1 MPDRI
6 YSIQYNG
13 RIYDVRA
20 PSTAMPSEL
29 FAYVRQQAGGSGPQG
44 PKEEEN
50 LLEKIPVVGGLLAGA
65 ADIPLNV
72 VSGLASTGKSFTDV
86 FGAENMASN
95 ALETVA
101 QYAESLTSA
110 QSREDEKTAAAIRK
124 EAEGKG
130 IWEEVKAAA
139 RSFAVNPLDTLANVT
154 GSALPF
160 AAAAASGAGIPVIGA
175 LGAASGVG
183 IVKGSISDAVYAR
196 AKEAG
201 VPDAEAKLMAEEAQA
216 YGGENLDQVALG
228 GALGA
233 VASATGF
240 DKVLGRAIAKSAI
253 EDVVEGVVEKEAT
266 RGLARRVAT
275 GAGAEALPEAGQA
288 GQERFAQNLAEQR
301 AGYETDLM
309 AGVAGQAAFEGLAG
323 GVLGG
328 IGGIPGQSTPGPIA
342 TDEEI
347 LSERQGFEADIEA
360 TGMPEAQDPAIRA
373 RAAEL
378 MQSLGVDPVGAVERA
393 IYQRDQQAATRQAEE
408 EDSDGLDVGRGESSV
423 PVSDTT
429 EAGGGLAGDTTESGT
444 GPVGVAGSP
453 AGRSNVQ
460 ETTSAEPL
468 DEAKRIL
475 ANKKIKLTE
484 RVDVARQLLNDT
496 ILSNKIVNDVDQKQY
511 DAAKNQLANGKH
523 GGDPMAALEAVTGKK
538 FIAPTPLGA
547 PAAVA
552 APISIIP
559 PIDQVS
565 PKAQITEQL
574 APTGQAAPTATPV
587 PEAAPI
593 TQAPIQ
599 AVGEA
604 TPATPALDLNTQ
616 LDEYTSFVSK
626 GQPAPA
632 PLVESIARQYVD
644 AAQAT
649 GTEGLVS
656 PDRIPAFSQFIGN
669 ESTTVNALLE
679 QAKQSAAAP
688 EQKVSDIA
696 GTLEQNI
703 AAPTPA
709 PVVEDVPGLQL
720 PPEAQEALPTVAEIN
735 PTFPEDVQ
743 ALQAEVNEFNP
754 GFEVRFNPDKVKP
767 YSFGIVGQK
776 KAVGNTAYTSVG
788 GLRKAILNEKPVQPK
803 QVVEGVPVKRMPAGD
818 AGGLNKPTRSFQL
831 QPEKPSIAGKLLPAQ
846 QEQIDLLKFE
856 IDAARKEQQI
866 NDAQRSELVNML
878 RTPSLEEMDIYRR
891 GLSNAEIAKRRE
903 LRSVWLPVNRIQ
915 NEIDKL
921 KAEGN
926 QLGTEEKLLEKQEGL
941 TEAAKAVKKKQ
952 FAKRAKDIAKRTKVA
967 SAELSEAKSGVYK
980 RARQKLRDAKRKPI
994 MQAAMLKI
1002 QLAEGKI
1009 NKQQYDRMV
1018 RDLKPEPYMFRR
1030 GKGKATGITLE
1041 ELNNAV
1047 KAITS
1052 RWGARLEP
1060 KMVQSVADLPPAIR
1074 KEIEKLGRTDAF
1086 GFYKDGK
1093 AYLIADNMNGV
1104 EDVAPTL
1111 YHEALGHLGLRARF
1125 REGLDAIL
1133 DDIYRT
1139 NKGVA
1144 ALADKF
1150 LSANQDLYSTDENP
1164 TARAVEEVLA
1174 SASEAG
1180 PLRASRMDKLM
1191 KYIKDFARKYLGLD
1205 LKFSDREVRTILA
1218 MAHQQALSGEGTVM
1232 GSSSMMFSTPEQ
1244 KKAKDTTADAQSD
1257 IDTNMEKIATTAD
1270 QMDMESFSKSKLKS
1284 IGDMITGKSLK
1295 NWLGGLMSTT
1305 ASNGWIGR
1313 GGLNFMTTDATLA
1326 YAQTKL
1332 PKPTADALEQ
1342 AVDIANKMNG
1352 TRAAIRRRLNRIRTD
1367 FEGYLLSDVDPII
1380 VGKKKLK
1387 ALPYAMDYGN
1397 YYNMDM
1403 VSLMN
1408 AKSREDALKTDQIW
1422 RRYTKRLKEP
1432 DLTADKKKEFKEALA
1447 KREGQID
1454 GALKAIS
1461 ALSAPGRVLYK
1472 RVRDINRDMYD
1483 DIQFQMD
1490 KRIKNL
1496 RDAGLS
1502 EETVSEM
1509 AISIR
1514 AEQERLNDKVNAPSK
1529 EDAHKDYPDVP
1540 LGLFHREYFAK
1551 RRYGDYWLRIKKTK
1565 FGEPILKFYE
1575 TMAERNEDL
1584 KAFAKEM
1591 NVDLDSDGSTNFLQA
1606 GNDVNTQLGEDFDDA
1621 NPFMVII
1628 NKISNIDPDTFT
1640 ESMKSQLR
1648 NDVYQLHLR
1657 STPEGSGRKQFIK
1670 SKNRLG
1676 WSSDVLRTFGAT
1688 AEEYASDAV
1697 RLRFMPEIDRAITAA
1712 KKSVEPVPDVGKD
1725 EEDKISV
1732 SSNVKMLADDFIKT
1746 IKERI
1751 NGEIEPKPKGLANKI
1766 VPWMNQL
1773 AFVSFLTAPATA
1785 LVQVTALP
1793 IRVAPHLWSKYGMD
1807 NTARAMG
1814 RYMNVFKNRPKFESK
1829 EKGERKTLRI
1839 LTLMEAPNIKNS
1851 GRHRDALTR
1860 ATDEYGI
1867 IMPLSEFLMG
1877 DKRTSQTAAKSG
1889 LSDFLQKS
1897 YDAMTYLF
1905 DTSEQMTREIAFMST
1920 YDLEYDKLADAGL
1933 SPEERQNKAIIAAKD
1948 VVNYTLGNYT
1958 NLNRP
1963 PVMKGS
1969 ELARALFLFKQYSI
1983 ITTTFFVQ
1991 ASRSIFG
1998 PMFGGKTSRAE
2009 QVAAMKEMTGV
2020 LSMGFLMGG
2029 VVGLPLYTLGMMT
2042 LQALQDATDDDED
2055 RRERM
2060 KKNPLTA
2067 DSVEMQFRYEWL
2079 PEHFGAPT
2087 VTAEG
2092 GKKINLSDII
2102 LNGAVSEAT
2111 GWNFGSRVSLDL
2123 ASMWFR
2129 APRDAD
2135 TWSQTIN
2142 NALVENIP
2150 GASASLNIVS
2160 MGEEFSKGN
2169 VLKGLEYLP
2178 AMVRAPIKAYRLS
2191 TEGVRTQNEKIK
2203 LKAEELSNAEIIG
2216 AALGFNPTQVAK
2228 VQQQN
2233 RDILNSKRDL
2243 ETQKADLLGAYK
2255 RAVRRIQNGDADGQE
2270 KAREA
2275 VNDIM
2280 KFNKKIGNP
2289 YYGISYANM
2298 YRSLTGAASEEK
2310 YDIQGMGLNQID
2322 SYYAD
2327 QLLNPK

>member
-6 YSIQYNG
+6 YSVQYNG

-20 PSTAMPSEL
+20 ADTSTPDQIFS
-29 FAYVRQQAGGSGPQG
+29 FVRQQAGGGGPTG

-86 FGAENMASN
+86 FGADNMASD
-95 ALETVA
+95 ALKSVA
-101 QYAESLTSA
+101 EYAESLTSA

-124 EAEGKG
+124 AAEGKG

-139 RSFAVNPLDTLANVT
+139 KSFAVNPLDTLANVT

-160 AAAAASGAGIPVIGA
+160 AAAAATGAGVPAAAA
-175 LGAASGVG
+175 LGAISGVG
-183 IVKGSISDAVYAR
+183 TVKGSISDAVYAR

-253 EDVVEGVVEKEAT
+253 EDVVEGAVEKEAT

-328 IGGIPGQSTPGPIA
+328 IGGIPGQATPGPIA
-342 TDEEI
+342 TDEE
-347 LSERQGFEADIEA
+347 LADERTQIETAIAD

-378 MQSLGVDPVGAVERA
+378 MQSGNTQDPVQAVNVA
-393 IYQRDQQAATRQAEE
+393 VFLRDQQAATGQTEE
-408 EDSDGLDVGRGESSV
+408 EANDGLDVGRGEPSLS
-423 PVSDTT
+423 VSDTS
-429 EAGGGLAGDTTESGT
+429 EGGSRLAGETTESGT
-444 GPVGVAGSP
+444 GPVEDAGAP
-453 AGRSNVQ
+453 AGGLNVQ
-460 ETTSAEPL
+460 EATSAEPL
-468 DEAKRIL
+468 E
-475 ANKKIKLTE
+475 T
-484 RVDVARQLLNDT
+484 VA
-496 ILSNKIVNDVDQKQY
+496 
-511 DAAKNQLANGKH
+511 
-523 GGDPMAALEAVTGKK
+523 P
-538 FIAPTPLGA
+538 
-547 PAAVA
+547 VA

-559 PIDQVS
+559 PIDKVS
-565 PKAQITEQL
+565 PQAQITEQL
-574 APTGQAAPTATPV
+574 APAGQPAPAATPV
-587 PEAAPI
+587 AEVTPTTPVPTQVVEEAAP
-593 TQAPIQ
+593 A
-599 AVGEA
+599 A
-604 TPATPALDLNTQ
+604 PALDLNTQ

-632 PLVESIARQYVD
+632 PLVESIARQYVE
-644 AAQAT
+644 AMKTT
-649 GTEGLVS
+649 GVEGVVS
-656 PDRIPAFSQFIGN
+656 PERVPAFSQFVGN
-669 ESTTVNALLE
+669 EINTITPMFEA
-679 QAKQSAAAP
+679 QAAP

-703 AAPTPA
+703 AAPTTA
-709 PVVEDVPGLQL
+709 PVEEVVRAAIQPENK
-720 PPEAQEALPTVAEIN
+720 PPEP
-735 PTFPEDVQ
+735 PKPPEVQ
-743 ALQAEVNEFNP
+743 AAQAEVDQLNP
-754 GFEVRFNPDKVKP
+754 GFEIRYDESKDRRR
-767 YSFGIVGQK
+767 YSYGLP
-776 KAVGNTAYTSVG
+776 G
-788 GLRKAILNEKPVQPK
+788 GKAIFSSPSLNSVKNRIIKIETPIQPK
-803 QVVEGVPVKRMPAGD
+803 QVVEGVPVRQLPAGD
-818 AGGLNKPTRSFQL
+818 ARGLEQQKPIGTE
-831 QPEKPSIAGKLLPAQ
+831 PEPKGPANAGKLTPAQ
-846 QEQIDLLKFE
+846 EEQQGILEE
-856 IDAARKEQQI
+856 IDRNRRAKLI
-866 NDAQRSELVNML
+866 NDAQRTELVDML

-891 GLSNAEIAKRRE
+891 GLSDKEVAKRRA
-903 LRSVWLPVNRIQ
+903 LRSVWNPTIRIQ

-921 KAEGN
+921 TVEGRA
-926 QLGTEEKLLEKQEGL
+926 LRTEERLFEKQEGL
-941 TEAAKAVKKKQ
+941 TDAVKADK
-952 FAKRAKDIAKRTKVA
+952 AKEFTERAKDISSRTKEQ
-967 SAELSEAKSGVYK
+967 SAQLVEAKAGIYK
-980 RARQKLRDAKRKPI
+980 AVRDKLAQAKRKPTI
-994 MQAAMLKI
+994 QAAGLKK

-1018 RDLKPEPYMFRR
+1018 RDLKPEPYMFRK

-1047 KAITS
+1047 KDITS

-1060 KMVQSVADLPPAIR
+1060 KMVQSVADLPDTIR

-1111 YHEALGHLGLRARF
+1111 YHEALGHLGLRERF
-1125 REGLDAIL
+1125 REGLDAVL
-1133 DDIYRT
+1133 EDIYRT

-1144 ALADKF
+1144 ALADKW
-1150 LSANQDLYSTDENP
+1150 LSANQDLYSKDENP

-1180 PLRASRMDKLM
+1180 PLRASRMDTLM

-1232 GSSSMMFSTPEQ
+1232 GSSSMMFSSPEQ
-1244 KKAKDTTADAQSD
+1244 KKAKDATATVQID
-1257 IDTNMEKIATTAD
+1257 IDTNIEKFATTTAD
-1270 QMDMESFSKSKLKS
+1270 QMDMESYSKGLLGS
-1284 IGDMITGKSLK
+1284 IGDIIKGKTLK
-1295 NWLGGLMSTT
+1295 NWMGGLMSTT
-1305 ASNGWIGR
+1305 ASTGWIGR
-1313 GGLNFMTTDATLA
+1313 GGLNFMPTDGTLD
-1326 YAQTKL
+1326 YADSKIA
-1332 PKPTADALEQ
+1332 KVTADALRE
-1342 AVDIANKMNG
+1342 AVDAADKMNG
-1352 TRAAIRRRLNRIRTD
+1352 TRSTTRRVLNRIVAD
-1367 FEGYLLSDVDPII
+1367 LKNYLLSNADPI
-1380 VGKKKLK
+1380 VVNGKTLK
-1387 ALPYAMDYGN
+1387 ALPVAMDYGN
-1397 YYNMDM
+1397 GNNIDM
-1403 VSLMN
+1403 VKLME

-1422 RRYTKRLKEP
+1422 RKYTKLLKNP
-1432 DLTADKKKEFKEALA
+1432 DLTAAKKKEFEKALA
-1447 KREGQID
+1447 QRESEIA
-1454 GALKAIS
+1454 GAMKILS
-1461 ALSAPGRVLYK
+1461 ALSKEGRSVYT
-1472 RVRDINRDMYD
+1472 RIRNMNRDMHDMRQYY
-1483 DIQFQMD
+1483 MS
-1490 KRIKNL
+1490 KRIENL

-1502 EETVSEM
+1502 EESISKM
-1509 AISIR
+1509 AIAIR

-1529 EDAHKDYPDVP
+1529 EDAHKDYPDIP
-1540 LGLFHREYFAK
+1540 LGLFHREYFPK

-1565 FGEPILKFYE
+1565 FGEPILRFYE
-1575 TMAERNEDL
+1575 SAAERDADWASAAAELGVKKDS
-1584 KAFAKEM
+1584 KGY
-1591 NVDLDSDGSTNFLQA
+1591 LDA
-1606 GNDVNTQLGEDFDDA
+1606 GNNAKQELGDDFDTENA
-1621 NPFMVII
+1621 FLKVL
-1628 NKISNIDPDTFT
+1628 NKISEINVDTFT
-1640 ESMKSQLR
+1640 EAKKTQLR
-1648 NDVYQLHLR
+1648 NDVYQLHLL

-1676 WSSDVLRTFGAT
+1676 WSSDILRTVGTT
-1688 AEEYASDAV
+1688 AEEYASDIA
-1697 RLRFMPEIDRAITAA
+1697 RLQFVPDIDRAITAA
-1712 KKSVEPVPDVGKD
+1712 KKSIEDIPD
-1725 EEDKISV
+1725 EQRA
-1732 SSNVKMLADDFIKT
+1732 LARDFIT
-1746 IKERI
+1746 SIEGRI
-1751 NGEIEPKPKGLANKI
+1751 EGEMEPQPKGLASKI
-1766 VPWMNQL
+1766 VPWANQL

-1793 IRVAPHLWSKYGMD
+1793 MRVAPNLWGKYGMA
-1807 NTARAMG
+1807 NTARVMG
-1814 RYMNVFKNRPKFESK
+1814 RYMNVFKNMPKLESK
-1829 EKGERKTLRI
+1829 TKAERKTFRVA
-1839 LTLMEAPNIKNS
+1839 TLMESNIIKNS
-1851 GRHRDALTR
+1851 KRHRDALTR
-1860 ATDEYGI
+1860 ATDEYGL
-1867 IMPLSEFLMG
+1867 IMPLSEFTMG
-1877 DKRTSQTAAKSG
+1877 QERTPQTATQGGFAE
-1889 LSDFLQKS
+1889 FRQKA

-1905 DTSEQMTREIAFMST
+1905 DTSEQLTREVAFMST
-1920 YDLEYDKLADAGL
+1920 YDLEYDKLAGAKL

-1948 VVNYTLGNYT
+1948 TVNYTLGNYSS
-1958 NLNRP
+1958 LNRP

-1969 ELARALFLFKQYSI
+1969 ELARALFLFKQYSV
-1983 ITTTFFVQ
+1983 ITTRFFVQ
-1991 ASRSIFG
+1991 ATRAIFG
-1998 PMFGGKTSRAE
+1998 KNTPREERT
-2009 QVAAMKEMTGV
+2009 AAMKEMTGV
-2020 LSMGFLMGG
+2020 LGMGFLMGG

-2092 GKKINLSDII
+2092 DKKINLSDII

-2135 TWSQTIN
+2135 TWSQTVN

-2160 MGEEFSKGN
+2160 MGEEMAKGN
-2169 VLKGLEYLP
+2169 VLKGLEVGLP

-2191 TEGVRTQNEKIK
+2191 TEGVRTQTEKIK
-2203 LKAEELSNAEIIG
+2203 LAAEEMSNAEIIG

-2233 RDILNSKRDL
+2233 RDVLNNSRRL
-2243 ETQKADLLGAYK
+2243 QEQKSELLGAYK
-2255 RAVRRIQNGDADGQE
+2255 QAVRRIQNGDEDGQE
-2270 KAREA
+2270 QAREA
-2275 VNDIM
+2275 FEDIM
-2280 KFNKKIGNP
+2280 EYNKKVGNP

-2298 YRSLTGAASEEK
+2298 YRSLTGSAAEAK
-2310 YDIQGMGLNQID
+2310 YDIQGMGLNEIE
-2322 SYYAD
+2322 SEYAKRLGIG
-2327 QLLNPK
+2327 Q

>member
-6 YSIQYNG
+6 YSVQYNG

-20 PSTAMPSEL
+20 AETSSPDEIFS
-29 FAYVRQQAGGSGPQG
+29 FVRQQAGGGGGPTG

-50 LLEKIPVVGGLLAGA
+50 LLEKIPVVGGLLASA

-72 VSGLASTGKSFTDV
+72 ISGLANTGKSFTDA
-86 FGAENMASN
+86 FGADNMASDT
-95 ALETVA
+95 LKSISD
-101 QYAESLTSA
+101 YAESLTSA

-124 EAEGKG
+124 AAEGKG

-139 RSFAVNPLDTLANVT
+139 SSFMVNPLDTLANVT
-154 GSALPF
+154 GSAIPF
-160 AAAAASGAGIPVIGA
+160 AAAAASGAGLPAAAA
-175 LGAASGVG
+175 LGAVSGVG
-183 IVKGSISDAVYAR
+183 TVKGSISDAVYAR

-201 VPDAEAKLMAEEAQA
+201 VPDEQAKIMAEEAQA

-240 DKVLGRAIAKSAI
+240 DKVLGRAIAKRAV
-253 EDVVEGVVEKEAT
+253 EDVVEGAVEQQAT

-275 GAGAEALPEAGQA
+275 GAGAEALPEAAQA

-347 LSERQGFEADIEA
+347 LGERQGFEAEIEA
-360 TGMPEAQDPAIRA
+360 TGLPEAQDPAIRA

-393 IYQRDQQAATRQAEE
+393 IYQRDQQAASGQTEE
-408 EDSDGLDVGRGESSV
+408 EDSDGLDVGGGKPSV
-423 PVSDTT
+423 SVSDAPD
-429 EAGGGLAGDTTESGT
+429 AGEGLAGDTTESGT
-444 GPVGVAGSP
+444 GRVGVAGAP
-453 AGRSNVQ
+453 AGRPNVQ
-460 ETTSAEPL
+460 EGTGAAT
-468 DEAKRIL
+468 
-475 ANKKIKLTE
+475 LTP
-484 RVDVARQLLNDT
+484 DV
-496 ILSNKIVNDVDQKQY
+496 
-511 DAAKNQLANGKH
+511 
-523 GGDPMAALEAVTGKK
+523 
-538 FIAPTPLGA
+538 
-547 PAAVA
+547 AVA
-552 APISIIP
+552 APISTVP

-565 PKAQITEQL
+565 PEASFAAQV
-574 APTGQAAPTATPV
+574 APTRQAAP
-587 PEAAPI
+587 AA
-593 TQAPIQ
+593 
-599 AVGEA
+599 
-604 TPATPALDLNTQ
+604 
-616 LDEYTSFVSK
+616 
-626 GQPAPA
+626 APA
-632 PLVESIARQYVD
+632 PKVEPIDPFGAQMAEYEAIVGAGKRPSEAMANSIASTIVGSMQDGTYQKLSESPYARAIAQFTNQDKGTAERNALD
-644 AAQAT
+644 AAI
-649 GTEGLVS
+649 S
-656 PDRIPAFSQFIGN
+656 
-669 ESTTVNALLE
+669 NA
-679 QAKQSAAAP
+679 QQSAPANAQDALP
-688 EQKVSDIA
+688 NILQSNPGE
-696 GTLEQNI
+696 NI
-703 AAPTPA
+703 AAPTA
-709 PVVEDVPGLQL
+709 ASVVEDVPDVLDVPVAPVVEL
-720 PPEAQEALPTVAEIN
+720 PPEVQEA
-735 PTFPEDVQ
+735 
-743 ALQAEVNEFNP
+743 QAEVDQFNP
-754 GFEVRFNPDKVKP
+754 GFEIRYNEDSKRRRYSYGVPGGKVLFSSP
-767 YSFGIVGQK
+767 S
-776 KAVGNTAYTSVG
+776 
-788 GLRKAILNEKPVQPK
+788 LNVIKRRIIEIEKPIQPK
-803 QVVEGVPVKRMPAGD
+803 QTVDGVPVRKVRPGD
-818 AGGLNKPTRSFQL
+818 AAGTKPKPKREAPL
-831 QPEKPSIAGKLLPAQ
+831 QIERPSIAGKLSPAQ
-846 QEQIDLLKFE
+846 EEQQSLLLAE
-856 IDAARKEQQI
+856 IDEARNSLLI
-866 NDAQRSELVNML
+866 NNAERTELVEML
-878 RTPSLEEMDIYRR
+878 RTPTGRDLARS
-891 GLSNAEIAKRRE
+891 RE
-903 LRSVWLPVNRIQ
+903 WTLATAIQ
-915 NEIDKL
+915 NNIDKL
-921 KAEGN
+921 KDEGSALRAEEKILAKKLDRDVRLEPVKDKKGKVVKA
-926 QLGTEEKLLEKQEGL
+926 LTTEEAALAEKVADLKE
-941 TEAAKAVKKKQ
+941 
-952 FAKRAKDIAKRTKVA
+952 RTKA
-967 SAELSEAKSGVYK
+967 QNDALSKAKSGIYK
-980 RARQKLRDAKRKPI
+980 RTREKLAERKDTRQKRIAQLKRNREKGLI
-994 MQAAMLKI
+994 SEVVFRREMG
-1002 QLAEGKI
+1002 E
-1009 NKQQYDRMV
+1009 V
-1018 RDLKPEPYMFRR
+1018 RPERPMFRQA
-1030 GKGKATGITLE
+1030 KGEATGITLE

-1060 KMVQSVADLPPAIR
+1060 KMVQSVADLPDSIR
-1074 KEIEKLGRTDAF
+1074 KEMEKLGHTDAF

-1150 LSANQDLYSTDENP
+1150 LSANKKLYSKDKNP

-1180 PLRASRMDKLM
+1180 PLRASRLDKLL
-1191 KYIKDFARKYLGLD
+1191 KYIKDFARKYLGFD
-1205 LKFSDREVRTILA
+1205 FKFSDREVRTILA
-1218 MAHQQALSGEGTVM
+1218 MAHEQAISGEGTVM
-1232 GSSSMMFSTPEQ
+1232 GSSSMMFSTPAQ
-1244 KKAKDTTADAQSD
+1244 KKAKDATATVQID
-1257 IDTNMEKIATTAD
+1257 IDTNIEKFATTTTD
-1270 QMDMESFSKSKLKS
+1270 QMDMESFSKGWLGN
-1284 IGDMITGKSLK
+1284 IGNMITGKSLK
-1295 NWLGGLMSTT
+1295 NWMGGLMSTT
-1305 ASNGWIGR
+1305 ASSGWIGR
-1313 GGLNFMTTDATLA
+1313 GGLNFMTTDAVIA
-1326 YAQTKL
+1326 YAKTKL
-1332 PKPTADALEQ
+1332 AKPTADALEQ
-1342 AVDIANKMNG
+1342 AVDAASKMDG
-1352 TRAAIRRRLNRIRTD
+1352 TRAAIRRRLNRTRTD
-1367 FEGYLLSDVDPII
+1367 FQSYLLNDVDPII

-1387 ALPYAMDYGN
+1387 ALPVAMDYGN
-1397 YYNMDM
+1397 GTNIDM
-1403 VSLMN
+1403 VKLME

-1422 RRYTKRLKEP
+1422 RMYTKRLKDP
-1432 DLTADKKKEFKEALA
+1432 DLTPAKKKYFEGKLA
-1447 KREGQID
+1447 QREGEID
-1454 GALKAIS
+1454 GALKIIS
-1461 ALSAPGRVLYK
+1461 ALSKEGRALYK
-1472 RVRDINRDMYD
+1472 RVRDMNRDMYD
-1483 DIQFQMD
+1483 DIQFQLN
-1490 KRIKNL
+1490 KRIEDL

-1502 EETVSEM
+1502 EEAISNM

-1514 AEQERLNDKVNAPSK
+1514 AEQERLNDRVNAPSK

-1575 TMAERNEDL
+1575 TMAERDADWEAAAEEFGL
-1584 KAFAKEM
+1584 EKE
-1591 NVDLDSDGSTNFLQA
+1591 NSTHLQR
-1606 GNDVNTQLGEDFDDA
+1606 GNDVKTQLGEDFDSE
-1621 NPFMVII
+1621 NPFMTII
-1628 NKISNIDPDTFT
+1628 NKISKINPDTFT
-1640 ESMKSQLR
+1640 EGMKSQLR

-1688 AEEYASDAV
+1688 AEEYASDAA
-1697 RLRFMPEIDRAITAA
+1697 RLRYVPEIDRAINAA
-1712 KKSVEPVPDVGKD
+1712 KKSIESIDGS
-1725 EEDKISV
+1725 EQT
-1732 SSNVKMLADDFIKT
+1732 LAGDFIRS
-1746 IKERI
+1746 IEGRI
-1751 NGEIEPKPKGLANKI
+1751 NGEMEPQPKGLANKI
-1766 VPWMNQL
+1766 VPWANQL

-1793 IRVAPHLWSKYGMD
+1793 MRVAPHLWGKYGMA
-1807 NTARAMG
+1807 NTTRAMA
-1814 RYMNVFKNRPKFESK
+1814 RYMNVFKNMPKFESK

-1860 ATDEYGI
+1860 ATDEYGL

-1877 DKRTSQTAAKSG
+1877 DKRTAQTAAQSG
-1889 LSDFLQKS
+1889 ISGFLQKA

-1905 DTSEQMTREIAFMST
+1905 DTSEQLTREVAFMAT

-1948 VVNYTLGNYT
+1948 TVNYTLGNYT

-1969 ELARALFLFKQYSI
+1969 ELARALFLFKQYSVI
-1983 ITTTFFVQ
+1983 MTTFFVQ
-1991 ASRSIFG
+1991 ATRAIFG
-1998 PMFGGKTSRAE
+1998 KNTPRDE
-2009 QVAAMKEMTGV
+2009 RVAAMKEMTGV
-2020 LSMGFLMGG
+2020 LGMGFLMGG

-2123 ASMWFR
+2123 AGMWFR

-2135 TWSQTIN
+2135 TWTQTLN

-2150 GASASLNIVS
+2150 GASASMNIVS
-2160 MGEEFSKGN
+2160 MGEEFAKGN

-2203 LKAEELSNAEIIG
+2203 LAAEDISNAEIIG

-2233 RDILNSKRDL
+2233 RDVLNSRGKLND
-2243 ETQKADLLGAYK
+2243 QKTELLGEYK
-2255 RAVRRIQNGDADGQE
+2255 NAVRRIQNGDEDGQE

-2275 VNDIM
+2275 FEDIM
-2280 KFNKKIGNP
+2280 DYNKKVGNP
-2289 YYGISYANM
+2289 YYGISYANI
-2298 YRSLTGAASEEK
+2298 YRSLTGSAAEAK
-2310 YDIQGMGLNQID
+2310 YDIQGMGLNELESEYVKRLGIGQ
-2322 SYYAD
+2322 
-2327 QLLNPK
+2327 

>member
-20 PSTAMPSEL
+20 ASTAMPSEL
-29 FAYVRQQAGGSGPQG
+29 FAYVRQQAGGEGGPTG

-50 LLEKIPVVGGLLAGA
+50 LLEKIPVVGGLLASA

-72 VSGLASTGKSFTDV
+72 VSGLASTGKSFTDA
-86 FGAENMASN
+86 FGADNMASDT
-95 ALETVA
+95 LKSISD
-101 QYAESLTSA
+101 YAESLTSA

-124 EAEGKG
+124 AAEGKG

-139 RSFAVNPLDTLANVT
+139 SSFMVNPLDTLANVT
-154 GSALPF
+154 GSAIPF
-160 AAAAASGAGIPVIGA
+160 AAAAASGAGLPAAAA
-175 LGAASGVG
+175 LGAVSGVG
-183 IVKGSISDAVYAR
+183 TVKGSISDAVYAR

-201 VPDAEAKLMAEEAQA
+201 VPDAEAKAMAEEAQS
-216 YGGENLDQVALG
+216 YGGKNLDQVALG

-240 DKVLGRAIAKSAI
+240 DKVLGRAIAKRAI
-253 EDVVEGVVEKEAT
+253 EDVVEGAVEKEAT
-266 RGLARRVAT
+266 RGLARRVTT
-275 GAGAEALPEAGQA
+275 GAGAEAIPEAAQA

-301 AGYETDLM
+301 EGYETDLM

-342 TDEEI
+342 TDEE
-347 LSERQGFEADIEA
+347 LADERQRLETAITD
-360 TGMPEAQDPAIRA
+360 TGLPEAKDPAIRA

-378 MQSLGVDPVGAVERA
+378 MQSGNARDPVEAVNVA
-393 IYQRDQQAATRQAEE
+393 VYLRDQQAASGQTEE
-408 EDSDGLDVGRGESSV
+408 EDSDGLDVGRGEPSLS
-423 PVSDTT
+423 VSDATDSG
-429 EAGGGLAGDTTESGT
+429 EGLAGELTESGT
-444 GPVGVAGSP
+444 GPVGDAGAP

-460 ETTSAEPL
+460 EVEGA
-468 DEAKRIL
+468 D
-475 ANKKIKLTE
+475 
-484 RVDVARQLLNDT
+484 
-496 ILSNKIVNDVDQKQY
+496 
-511 DAAKNQLANGKH
+511 
-523 GGDPMAALEAVTGKK
+523 
-538 FIAPTPLGA
+538 PLGA

-593 TQAPIQ
+593 TPAPIQ
-599 AVGEA
+599 AVEEAAPAAPIAPTPITPAPVQTMGEA
-604 TPATPALDLNTQ
+604 APIPDLNTQ

-632 PLVESIARQYVD
+632 PLVESIARQYVG
-644 AAQAT
+644 AMQTT
-649 GTEGLVS
+649 GIEGVVS
-656 PDRIPAFSQFIGN
+656 PDRVPAFSQFVGN
-669 ESTTVNALLE
+669 EINTITPLFEAQAAPTTPAPAAPPPVMALPK
-679 QAKQSAAAP
+679 AKKLVTPERITAATEMLNTTLTTPDFEGLKATPKQINVAAQRMVRTPGLDAPSALSNVLGTQAAP

-696 GTLEQNI
+696 ETLEQNI
-703 AAPTPA
+703 AAPTTAPA
-709 PVVEDVPGLQL
+709 VEDVPGLQL
-720 PPEAQEALPTVAEIN
+720 PPEVQE
-735 PTFPEDVQ
+735 
-743 ALQAEVNEFNP
+743 LQKWVDTTNP
-754 GFEVRFNPDKVKP
+754 GFEVRYRPDNAKP
-767 YSFGIVGQK
+767 YTFGVPGLK
-776 KAVGNTAYTSVG
+776 DEPEARYTSIG
-788 GLRKAILNEKPVQPK
+788 ALKNRIKTTPMLKPK
-803 QVVEGVPVKRMPAGD
+803 KVVEGVEVNEMPAGD

-831 QPEKPSIAGKLLPAQ
+831 QPEKPSIAGKLNPAQ
-846 QEQIDLLKFE
+846 EEQQGILEE
-856 IDAARKEQQI
+856 IDRNRRAKLI
-866 NDAQRSELVNML
+866 NDAQRTELVDML
-878 RTPSLEEMDIYRR
+878 RTPTAEEMDIYRR
-891 GLSNAEIAKRRE
+891 NLSDKEIAKRRA
-903 LRSVWLPVNRIQ
+903 LRSTWNPVNRIQ
-915 NEIDKL
+915 SEINKL
-921 KAEGN
+921 KDEGSA
-926 QLGTEEKLLEKQEGL
+926 LRGEEKILEKQEGL
-941 TEAAKAVKKKQ
+941 SKSVRANRKKKLKDRAEDIATRTKEQNKLLVEAKA
-952 FAKRAKDIAKRTKVA
+952 
-967 SAELSEAKSGVYK
+967 GVYK
-980 RARQKLRDAKRKPI
+980 AVRQKLAQAKRKPL

-1018 RDLKPEPYMFRR
+1018 RDLKPEPYMFRQA
-1030 GKGKATGITLE
+1030 KGKATGITLE

-1060 KMVQSVADLPPAIR
+1060 KMVQSVADLPDSIR
-1074 KEIEKLGRTDAF
+1074 KEMEKLGHTDAF

-1150 LSANQDLYSTDENP
+1150 LSANKNLYSKDENP

-1180 PLRASRMDKLM
+1180 PLRASRLDKLM
-1191 KYIKDFARKYLGLD
+1191 KYIKDFARKYLGFD
-1205 LKFSDREVRTILA
+1205 FKFSDREVRTILA
-1218 MAHQQALSGEGTVM
+1218 MAHEQAISGEGTVM
-1232 GSSSMMFSTPEQ
+1232 GSSSMMFSSPEQ
-1244 KKAKDTTADAQSD
+1244 KKAKDETATVQID
-1257 IDTNMEKIATTAD
+1257 IDTNIEKFATTTAD
-1270 QMDMESFSKSKLKS
+1270 QMDMESFSKGWLGS
-1284 IGDMITGKSLK
+1284 IGDIVKGKTFK

-1305 ASNGWIGR
+1305 ASGGWIAR
-1313 GGLNFMTTDATLA
+1313 GGLNFMPTDGTLD
-1326 YAQTKL
+1326 YADTKIA
-1332 PKPTADALEQ
+1332 KVTANALRE
-1342 AVDIANKMNG
+1342 AVDAADRMNG
-1352 TRAAIRRRLNRIRTD
+1352 TRSTTRRVLNRIVSD
-1367 FEGYLLSDVDPII
+1367 LKNYLLSNADPII
-1380 VGKKKLK
+1380 VNGKKLK
-1387 ALPYAMDYGN
+1387 ALPVAMDYGN
-1397 YYNMDM
+1397 GNNIDM
-1403 VSLMN
+1403 VKLMDTT
-1408 AKSREDALKTDQIW
+1408 SIEDAVKTDQIW
-1422 RRYTKRLKEP
+1422 RKYTKLLKNP
-1432 DLTADKKKEFKEALA
+1432 DLTPAKKKYFEGKLA
-1447 KREGQID
+1447 QREGQIA
-1454 GALKAIS
+1454 GAMKILS
-1461 ALSAPGRVLYK
+1461 ALSKEGRSVYT
-1472 RVRDINRDMYD
+1472 RIRNMNRDMHDMRQYY
-1483 DIQFQMD
+1483 MS
-1490 KRIKNL
+1490 KRIENL

-1502 EETVSEM
+1502 EESISKM
-1509 AISIR
+1509 AIAIR

-1529 EDAHKDYPDVP
+1529 EDAHNDYPDIP
-1540 LGLFHREYFAK
+1540 LGLFHREYFPK

-1565 FGEPILKFYE
+1565 FGEPILRFYE
-1575 TMAERNEDL
+1575 SAAERDADWASAAAELGVKKDS
-1584 KAFAKEM
+1584 KGY
-1591 NVDLDSDGSTNFLQA
+1591 LDA
-1606 GNDVNTQLGEDFDDA
+1606 GNNAKQELGDDFDTENA
-1621 NPFMVII
+1621 FLKVL
-1628 NKISNIDPDTFT
+1628 NKISEINVDTFT
-1640 ESMKSQLR
+1640 EAKKTQLR
-1648 NDVYQLHLR
+1648 NDVYQLHLL

-1676 WSSDVLRTFGAT
+1676 WSSDILRTVGTT
-1688 AEEYASDAV
+1688 AEEYASDIA
-1697 RLRFMPEIDRAITAA
+1697 RLQFVPDIDRAITAA
-1712 KKSVEPVPDVGKD
+1712 SKSIEDIPDEQKA
-1725 EEDKISV
+1725 
-1732 SSNVKMLADDFIKT
+1732 LARDFIT
-1746 IKERI
+1746 NIKNRI
-1751 NGEIEPKPKGLANKI
+1751 EGEMEPQPKGFANKI
-1766 VPWMNQL
+1766 VPWANQL

-1793 IRVAPHLWSKYGMD
+1793 MRVAPNLWGKYGMA
-1807 NTARAMG
+1807 NTARVMG
-1814 RYMNVFKNRPKFESK
+1814 RYMNVFKNMPKLESNAK
-1829 EKGERKTLRI
+1829 AQRKTFRVA
-1839 LTLMEAPNIKNS
+1839 TLMESNIVKNS
-1851 GRHRDALTR
+1851 KRHRDALTR
-1860 ATDEYGI
+1860 ATDEYGL
-1867 IMPLSEFLMG
+1867 IMPLSEFTMG
-1877 DKRTSQTAAKSG
+1877 QERTPQTAAQSG
-1889 LSDFLQKS
+1889 ISGFLQKS

-1905 DTSEQMTREIAFMST
+1905 DTSEQLTREIAFMST

-1948 VVNYTLGNYT
+1948 TVNYTLGNYSS
-1958 NLNRP
+1958 LNRP
-1963 PVMKGS
+1963 PIMKGS
-1969 ELARALFLFKQYSI
+1969 ELARALFLFKQYSV
-1983 ITTTFFVQ
+1983 ITTRFFVQ
-1991 ASRSIFG
+1991 ATRAIFG
-1998 PMFGGKTSRAE
+1998 KNTPRDE
-2009 QVAAMKEMTGV
+2009 RVAAMKEMTGV
-2020 LSMGFLMGG
+2020 LGMGFLMGG

-2092 GKKINLSDII
+2092 GKQINLSDII

-2135 TWSQTIN
+2135 TWSQTVN

-2160 MGEEFSKGN
+2160 MGEEMAKGN
-2169 VLKGLEYLP
+2169 VLKGLEVGLP

-2203 LKAEELSNAEIIG
+2203 LAAEDISNAEIIG

-2233 RDILNSKRDL
+2233 RDVLNSRSKLND
-2243 ETQKADLLGAYK
+2243 QKSELLDAYK
-2255 RAVRRIQNGDADGQE
+2255 QAVRRIQNGDEDGQQ

-2275 VNDIM
+2275 FEDIM
-2280 KFNKKIGNP
+2280 EYNKKVGNP

-2298 YRSLTGAASEEK
+2298 YRSLTGSVAEAK
-2310 YDIQGMGLNQID
+2310 YDIQGMGLNELE
-2322 SYYAD
+2322 SEYAKKLGIG
-2327 QLLNPK
+2327 Q

>member
-20 PSTAMPSEL
+20 ADNVNPNTL
-29 FAYVRQQAGGSGPQG
+29 FAFVKQQAGGGGPTG

-65 ADIPLNV
+65 ADIPLNL
-72 VSGLASTGKSFTDV
+72 VSGLASTGKSLTDV
-86 FGAENMASN
+86 FGADNMASD
-95 ALETVA
+95 ALKSVA
-101 QYAESLTSA
+101 EYAESLTSA

-124 EAEGKG
+124 AAEGKG

-139 RSFAVNPLDTLANVT
+139 SSFAVNPLDTLANVT

-160 AAAAASGAGIPVIGA
+160 AAAAALAPETGGLSLAPLIA
-175 LGAASGVG
+175 LGGASGVG
-183 IVKGSISDAVYAR
+183 TVKGSISDAVYAR

-201 VPDAEAKLMAEEAQA
+201 VPDAEAKIMAEEAQA
-216 YGGENLDQVALG
+216 YGGENLDQIALG

-240 DKVLGRAIAKSAI
+240 DKVLGRAIAKRAV
-253 EDVVEGVVEKEAT
+253 EDVVEGAVEKEAT
-266 RGLARRVAT
+266 RGLARRVTT
-275 GAGAEALPEAGQA
+275 GAGAEAIPEAAQA
-288 GQERFAQNLAEQR
+288 GQERFAQNLAQQR

-347 LSERQGFEADIEA
+347 LSERQGFEAEIEA

-393 IYQRDQQAATRQAEE
+393 IYQRDQQAASGQTEE
-408 EDSDGLDVGRGESSV
+408 EDSDGLDVGGGGPSV

-429 EAGGGLAGDTTESGT
+429 EAGQGLAGEITESGT
-444 GPVGVAGSP
+444 GPVGVAGAP
-453 AGRSNVQ
+453 AGRPNVQ
-460 ETTSAEPL
+460 ETTSTEPL
-468 DEAKRIL
+468 ETAKQAL

-496 ILSNKIVNDVDQKQY
+496 ILSNKLVNDVDQKQY

-538 FIAPTPLGA
+538 FTAPTPLTPNVAA
-547 PAAVA
+547 PAAPLPTTVEQSPLQQIAGLEDGVQRGRAIKTYLTDLQAQGSGFDQLRIVQDAIDEYRALTEPRRVEQRARREARKELKAEEATLNTIEAKIAKA
-552 APISIIP
+552 AP
-559 PIDQVS
+559 
-565 PKAQITEQL
+565 
-574 APTGQAAPTATPV
+574 
-587 PEAAPI
+587 
-593 TQAPIQ
+593 
-599 AVGEA
+599 
-604 TPATPALDLNTQ
+604 
-616 LDEYTSFVSK
+616 
-626 GQPAPA
+626 
-632 PLVESIARQYVD
+632 
-644 AAQAT
+644 
-649 GTEGLVS
+649 
-656 PDRIPAFSQFIGN
+656 
-669 ESTTVNALLE
+669 
-679 QAKQSAAAP
+679 AAAAL

-703 AAPTPA
+703 AAPTE
-709 PVVEDVPGLQL
+709 VVPTPDTTL
-720 PPEAQEALPTVAEIN
+720 PPE
-735 PTFPEDVQ
+735 VQ
-743 ALQAEVNEFNP
+743 AAQAEVDQFNP
-754 GFEVRFNPDKVKP
+754 GFEIRYNADLNPRRR
-767 YSFGIVGQK
+767 YS
-776 KAVGNTAYTSVG
+776 Y
-788 GLRKAILNEKPVQPK
+788 GLPGSKNLFYSPSLGPIKRRIIEIEKPIQPK
-803 QVVEGVPVKRMPAGD
+803 QVVDGVPVRQLPAGN
-818 AGGLNKPTRSFQL
+818 AKGIKPESKREAPL
-831 QPEKPSIAGKLLPAQ
+831 QIEPPSIAGKLSPAQ
-846 QEQIDLLKFE
+846 EEQQSLLLAE
-856 IDAARKEQQI
+856 IDAARNSLLI
-866 NDAQRSELVNML
+866 NNAERTELVEML
-878 RTPSLEEMDIYRR
+878 RTPTGRDLARS
-891 GLSNAEIAKRRE
+891 RE
-903 LRSVWLPVNRIQ
+903 WTLATAIQ
-915 NEIDKL
+915 NDINKL
-921 KAEGN
+921 KDEGSA
-926 QLGTEEKLLEKQEGL
+926 LRGEEKILAKKLGRDVRLEPEVDKAGNVTEDL
-941 TEAAKAVKKKQ
+941 TAEEKVLADKVANLKE
-952 FAKRAKDIAKRTKVA
+952 RTKA
-967 SAELSEAKSGVYK
+967 QNDALSKAKSGIYK
-980 RARQKLRDAKRKPI
+980 RTREKLAERKDTRQKRIAQLKRNLEKGLI
-994 MQAAMLKI
+994 SEVVFRREMG
-1002 QLAEGKI
+1002 E
-1009 NKQQYDRMV
+1009 V
-1018 RDLKPEPYMFRR
+1018 RPERPMFRR
-1030 GKGKATGITLE
+1030 AKGKATGITLE
-1041 ELNNAV
+1041 ELNDAV

-1060 KMVQSVADLPPAIR
+1060 KMVQSVADLPPAVR
-1074 KEIEKLGRTDAF
+1074 KEIEDLDRTDAF

-1111 YHEALGHLGLRARF
+1111 YHEALGHLGLRERF

-1150 LSANQDLYSTDENP
+1150 LSANQDLYSQDENP

-1180 PLRASRMDKLM
+1180 PLRASRLDKLM
-1191 KYIKDFARKYLGLD
+1191 RYIKDFARQYLGFD
-1205 LKFSDREVRTILA
+1205 FKFSDREVRTILA

-1244 KKAKDTTADAQSD
+1244 KKAKDATATVQID
-1257 IDTNMEKIATTAD
+1257 IDTNIEKFATTTAD
-1270 QMDMESFSKSKLKS
+1270 QMDMESFSKGWLGN
-1284 IGDMITGKSLK
+1284 IGNVITGKSLK
-1295 NWLGGLMSTT
+1295 NWMGGLMSTT

-1313 GGLNFMTTDATLA
+1313 GGLNFMTTDAVID
-1326 YAQTKL
+1326 YAKTKL
-1332 PKPTADALEQ
+1332 AKPTADALEQ
-1342 AVDIANKMNG
+1342 AVDAASKMDG
-1352 TRAAIRRRLNRIRTD
+1352 TRAAIRRRLNRTRTD
-1367 FEGYLLSDVDPII
+1367 FQSYLLNDVDPII

-1387 ALPYAMDYGN
+1387 ALPVAMDYGN
-1397 YYNMDM
+1397 GTNIDM
-1403 VSLMN
+1403 VKLME

-1422 RRYTKRLKEP
+1422 RKYTKLLKDP
-1432 DLTADKKKEFKEALA
+1432 DLTPAKKKYFEGKLTD
-1447 KREGQID
+1447 REGEID
-1454 GALKAIS
+1454 GALKIIS
-1461 ALSAPGRVLYK
+1461 ALSKEGRALYK
-1472 RVRDINRDMYD
+1472 RVRDLNRDMYD
-1483 DIQFQMD
+1483 DIQFQLD
-1490 KRIKNL
+1490 KRIKDL

-1502 EETVSEM
+1502 EETVSKM

-1551 RRYGDYWLRIKKTK
+1551 RRYGNYWLRIKKTK

-1575 TMAERNEDL
+1575 TMAERDADWEAAAEEFGL
-1584 KAFAKEM
+1584 EKE
-1591 NVDLDSDGSTNFLQA
+1591 NSTHLQR
-1606 GNDVNTQLGEDFDDA
+1606 GNDVKTQLGEDFADE
-1621 NPFMVII
+1621 NPFMTII
-1628 NKISNIDPDTFT
+1628 NKISKINPDTFT
-1640 ESMKSQLR
+1640 EGMKSQLR

-1688 AEEYASDAV
+1688 AEEYASDAA
-1697 RLRFMPEIDRAITAA
+1697 RLRYVPEIDRAITAA
-1712 KKSVEPVPDVGKD
+1712 KKSIESIGGS
-1725 EEDKISV
+1725 EQT
-1732 SSNVKMLADDFIKT
+1732 LASDFIKS
-1746 IKERI
+1746 IQERI
-1751 NGEIEPKPKGLANKI
+1751 NGEMEPQPKSLATKI
-1766 VPWMNQL
+1766 VPWANQL

-1793 IRVAPHLWSKYGMD
+1793 MRVAPNLWGKYGMA
-1807 NTARAMG
+1807 NTIRAMN
-1814 RYMNVFKNRPKFESK
+1814 RYMNVFKNMPKFESK

-1860 ATDEYGI
+1860 ATDEYGL

-1877 DKRTSQTAAKSG
+1877 DKRTAQTAAQSG
-1889 LSDFLQKS
+1889 ISGFLQKS

-1905 DTSEQMTREIAFMST
+1905 DTSEQLTREVAFMAT

-1948 VVNYTLGNYT
+1948 TVNYTLGNYT

-1969 ELARALFLFKQYSI
+1969 ELARALFLFKQYSVI
-1983 ITTTFFVQ
+1983 MTTFFVQ
-1991 ASRSIFG
+1991 ATRAI
-1998 PMFGGKTSRAE
+1998 FGGKTPRKE
-2009 QVAAMKEMTGV
+2009 RVAAMKEMTGV
-2020 LSMGFLMGG
+2020 LGMGFLMGG

-2092 GKKINLSDII
+2092 DKKINLSDII

-2123 ASMWFR
+2123 AGMWFR

-2135 TWSQTIN
+2135 TWSQTVN

-2160 MGEEFSKGN
+2160 MGEEMAKGN
-2169 VLKGLEYLP
+2169 VLKGLEVGLP

-2191 TEGVRTQNEKIK
+2191 TEGVRTQTEKIK
-2203 LKAEELSNAEIIG
+2203 LAAEEMSNAEIIG

-2233 RDILNSKRDL
+2233 RDVLNNSRRL
-2243 ETQKADLLGAYK
+2243 QEQKSELLGAYK
-2255 RAVRRIQNGDADGQE
+2255 QAVRRIQNGDEDGQE
-2270 KAREA
+2270 QAREA
-2275 VNDIM
+2275 FEDIM
-2280 KFNKKIGNP
+2280 EYNKKVGNP

-2298 YRSLTGAASEEK
+2298 YRSLTGSAAEAK
-2310 YDIQGMGLNQID
+2310 YDIQGMGLNEIE
-2322 SYYAD
+2322 SAYAK
-2327 QLLNPK
+2327 QLGIGQ

>member
-20 PSTAMPSEL
+20 ASTAMPSEL
-29 FAYVRQQAGGSGPQG
+29 FAYVRQQAGGEGGPTG

-50 LLEKIPVVGGLLAGA
+50 LLEKIPVVGGLLASA

-72 VSGLASTGKSFTDV
+72 VSGLASTGKSLTDV
-86 FGAENMASN
+86 FGAGNTASGM
-95 ALETVA
+95 LDTVA
-101 QYAESLTSA
+101 KYAESLTSA

-139 RSFAVNPLDTLANVT
+139 RSFAVNPLDTLASVT

-160 AAAAASGAGIPVIGA
+160 AAAAAAAPGTGGASLAPLVA

-183 IVKGSISDAVYAR
+183 TVKGSISDAVYAR

-201 VPDAEAKLMAEEAQA
+201 VPDAEAKAMAEEAQS
-216 YGGENLDQVALG
+216 YDGKNLDQVALG

-240 DKVLGRAIAKSAI
+240 DKVLGRAIAKRAI
-253 EDVVEGVVEKEAT
+253 EDVVEGAVEKEAT
-266 RGLARRVAT
+266 RGLARRVTT
-275 GAGAEALPEAGQA
+275 GAGAEAIPEAAQA

-301 AGYETDLM
+301 EGYETDLM

-342 TDEEI
+342 TDEE
-347 LSERQGFEADIEA
+347 LADERTQIETA
-360 TGMPEAQDPAIRA
+360 ITDTGMPEAKDPAIRA

-378 MQSLGVDPVGAVERA
+378 MQSGNARDPVEAVNVA
-393 IYQRDQQAATRQAEE
+393 VYLRDQQAATGQTEE
-408 EDSDGLDVGRGESSV
+408 EDSGGLDVGGGEPSV

-429 EAGGGLAGDTTESGT
+429 EAGRGLAGETTESGT
-444 GPVGVAGSP
+444 GPVGVAGAP
-453 AGRSNVQ
+453 AGGLNVQ
-460 ETTSAEPL
+460 ETTSA
-468 DEAKRIL
+468 D
-475 ANKKIKLTE
+475 
-484 RVDVARQLLNDT
+484 
-496 ILSNKIVNDVDQKQY
+496 
-511 DAAKNQLANGKH
+511 
-523 GGDPMAALEAVTGKK
+523 
-538 FIAPTPLGA
+538 PLGA

-574 APTGQAAPTATPV
+574 APAGQAAPTATPV
-587 PEAAPI
+587 PEATPITPAPI
-593 TQAPIQ
+593 QTVEEAAPAGPIAPTPVQ

-604 TPATPALDLNTQ
+604 APATPALDLNTQ
-616 LDEYTSFVSK
+616 LDEYKSYK
-626 GQPAPA
+626 GKPAPA
-632 PLVESIARQYVD
+632 PLVESIARQYVE
-644 AAQAT
+644 AMQAT
-649 GTEGLVS
+649 GIEGIIS
-656 PDRIPAFSQFIGN
+656 PDRIPALSEFIGN
-669 ESTTVNALLE
+669 EPATVNAFIE
-679 QAKQSAAAP
+679 QATQAAPAP

-703 AAPTPA
+703 AAPTTA

-720 PPEAQEALPTVAEIN
+720 PPEVQEA
-735 PTFPEDVQ
+735 
-743 ALQAEVNEFNP
+743 QAEVDQFNP
-754 GFEVRFNPDKVKP
+754 GFEIRFNADLNPRRR
-767 YSFGIVGQK
+767 YSYGLPGSKNLFYSPSLGPIKRRIVE
-776 KAVGNTAYTSVG
+776 
-788 GLRKAILNEKPVQPK
+788 IEKPIQPK
-803 QVVEGVPVKRMPAGD
+803 QVVEGVPVRQLPAGE
-818 AGGLNKPTRSFQL
+818 AKGIKPKDKREAPL
-831 QPEKPSIAGKLLPAQ
+831 QIEPPSIAGKLSPAQ
-846 QEQIDLLKFE
+846 EEQQSLLLAE
-856 IDAARKEQQI
+856 IDAARNSLLI
-866 NDAQRSELVNML
+866 NNAERTELVEML
-878 RTPSLEEMDIYRR
+878 RTPTGRDLARS
-891 GLSNAEIAKRRE
+891 RE
-903 LRSVWLPVNRIQ
+903 WTLATAIQ
-915 NEIDKL
+915 NDINKL
-921 KAEGN
+921 KDEGSALRGKEKILAKKLGRDVRLEPEVNEEGN
-926 QLGTEEKLLEKQEGL
+926 VTEDLTAEEKVLADKVANLKE
-941 TEAAKAVKKKQ
+941 
-952 FAKRAKDIAKRTKVA
+952 RTKA
-967 SAELSEAKSGVYK
+967 QNDALSKAKSGIYK
-980 RARQKLRDAKRKPI
+980 RTREKLAERKDTRQKRIAQLKRNREKGLI
-994 MQAAMLKI
+994 SEVVFRREMG
-1002 QLAEGKI
+1002 E
-1009 NKQQYDRMV
+1009 V
-1018 RDLKPEPYMFRR
+1018 RPERPMFRQA
-1030 GKGKATGITLE
+1030 KGKATGITLE

-1052 RWGARLEP
+1052 RWSARLEP
-1060 KMVQSVADLPPAIR
+1060 KMVQSVADLPPAVR
-1074 KEIEKLGRTDAF
+1074 KEIEDLGRTDAF

-1150 LSANQDLYSTDENP
+1150 LSANKNLYSKDENP

-1180 PLRASRMDKLM
+1180 PLRASRLDKLL
-1191 KYIKDFARKYLGLD
+1191 KYIKDFARKYLGFD
-1205 LKFSDREVRTILA
+1205 FKFSDREVRTILA
-1218 MAHQQALSGEGTVM
+1218 MAHEQALSGEDTVM

-1244 KKAKDTTADAQSD
+1244 KKAKDATADIQID
-1257 IDTNMEKIATTAD
+1257 IDTNIEKFATTTAD
-1270 QMDMESFSKSKLKS
+1270 QMDMESYSKGLLGNLLS
-1284 IGDMITGKSLK
+1284 GKTMK
-1295 NWLGGLMSTT
+1295 NWISGLKSTT
-1305 ASNGWIGR
+1305 ASGGWIAR
-1313 GGLNFMTTDATLA
+1313 GGLNFMPTDGLLDLGDTELDPTTAR
-1326 YAQTKL
+1326 
-1332 PKPTADALEQ
+1332 EIRN
-1342 AVDIANKMNG
+1342 AVDAADRMNG
-1352 TRAAIRRRLNRIRTD
+1352 ARSTTRRVLNRIVADLRN
-1367 FEGYLLSDVDPII
+1367 YVLSNSDPIL
-1380 VGKKKLK
+1380 VNGRPRK
-1387 ALPYAMDYGN
+1387 ALPVAMGYGN
-1397 YYNMDM
+1397 GFNIDM
-1403 VSLMN
+1403 VKLMGTTSL
-1408 AKSREDALKTDQIW
+1408 EDAFKTDQIW
-1422 RRYTKRLKEP
+1422 RKYTKLLKNP
-1432 DLTADKKKEFKEALA
+1432 DLTPAKKKYFEGRLA
-1447 KREGQID
+1447 RREGEIT
-1454 GALKAIS
+1454 GAVDI
-1461 ALSAPGRVLYK
+1461 LSKLGKEGRSVYT
-1472 RVRDINRDMYD
+1472 RIRNMNRDMQDMRQYY
-1483 DIQFQMD
+1483 MS
-1490 KRIKNL
+1490 KRIESL

-1502 EETVSEM
+1502 EESISKL

-1514 AEQERLNDKVNAPSK
+1514 AEQERLNDKVNAPSQ
-1529 EDAHKDYPDVP
+1529 EDAHNDYPDIP
-1540 LGLFHREYFAK
+1540 LGLFHREYFPK

-1565 FGEPILKFYE
+1565 FGEPILRFYE
-1575 TMAERNEDL
+1575 DPAERDADMESAAAELGIKLNAD
-1584 KAFAKEM
+1584 
-1591 NVDLDSDGSTNFLQA
+1591 NSGDYLDS
-1606 GNDVNTQLGEDFDDA
+1606 GNDAQKELGDDFDTENA
-1621 NPFMVII
+1621 FLKVL
-1628 NKISNIDPDTFT
+1628 NKISEINVDTFT
-1640 ESMKSQLR
+1640 DAKKSQLR
-1648 NDVYQLHLR
+1648 NDVYQLHLL

-1676 WSSDVLRTFGAT
+1676 SSADVLRTVGTT
-1688 AEEYASDAV
+1688 AEEYASDIA
-1697 RLRFMPEIDRAITAA
+1697 RLQFVPDIDRAIAAA
-1712 KKSVEPVPDVGKD
+1712 KKSYESLPVLQKNKARTFVTNIESRIQGEMEPQ
-1725 EEDKISV
+1725 
-1732 SSNVKMLADDFIKT
+1732 
-1746 IKERI
+1746 
-1751 NGEIEPKPKGLANKI
+1751 PKGLANKI
-1766 VPWMNQL
+1766 VPWANQL

-1793 IRVAPHLWSKYGMD
+1793 IRVAPNLWGKYGMA
-1807 NTARAMG
+1807 NTARVMG
-1814 RYMNVFKNRPKFESK
+1814 RYMNVFKNMPKLESNAK
-1829 EKGERKTLRI
+1829 AQRKTYRTA
-1839 LTLMEAPNIKNS
+1839 TLMESNIVKNS

-1860 ATDEYGI
+1860 ATDEYGL
-1867 IMPLSEFLMG
+1867 IMPLSEFTMG
-1877 DKRTSQTAAKSG
+1877 QERTPQTAAQG
-1889 LSDFLQKS
+1889 GFAAVRQKV

-1905 DTSEQMTREIAFMST
+1905 DTSEQLTREIAFMST

-1948 VVNYTLGNYT
+1948 TVNYTLGNYSS
-1958 NLNRP
+1958 LNRP

-1969 ELARALFLFKQYSI
+1969 ELARALFLFKQYSV
-1983 ITTTFFVQ
+1983 ITTRFFVQ
-1991 ASRSIFG
+1991 ATRAIFG
-1998 PMFGGKTSRAE
+1998 KNTPRDE
-2009 QVAAMKEMTGV
+2009 RVAAMKEMTGV
-2020 LSMGFLMGG
+2020 LGMGFLMGG

-2092 GKKINLSDII
+2092 GKQINLSDII

-2135 TWSQTIN
+2135 TWSQTVN

-2160 MGEEFSKGN
+2160 MGEEMAKGN
-2169 VLKGLEYLP
+2169 VLKGLEVGLP

-2203 LKAEELSNAEIIG
+2203 LAAEDISNAEIIG

-2233 RDILNSKRDL
+2233 RDVLNSRGKLND
-2243 ETQKADLLGAYK
+2243 QKTELLGAYK
-2255 RAVRRIQNGDADGQE
+2255 QAVRRIQNGDEDGQE
-2270 KAREA
+2270 EARAA
-2275 VNDIM
+2275 VEDIM
-2280 KFNKKIGNP
+2280 EYNKKVGNP

-2298 YRSLTGAASEEK
+2298 YRSLTGSVAEAK
-2310 YDIQGMGLNQID
+2310 YDIQGMGLNELE
-2322 SYYAD
+2322 SEYAKKLGIG
-2327 QLLNPK
+2327 Q

>member
-20 PSTAMPSEL
+20 PSTVMPSEL
-29 FAYVRQQAGGSGPQG
+29 FAYVRQQAGGGPEG

-50 LLEKIPVVGGLLAGA
+50 LLEKVPVVGGLLAGA

-139 RSFAVNPLDTLANVT
+139 KSFAVNPLDTLANVT
-154 GSALPF
+154 GSAIPF
-160 AAAAASGAGIPVIGA
+160 AAAAASGAGLVGAGA
-175 LGAASGVG
+175 LGAISGVG
-183 IVKGSISDAVYAR
+183 TVKGSISDAVYAR
-196 AKEAG
+196 AREAG
-201 VPDAEAKLMAEEAQA
+201 VPDAEAKIMAEEAQA

-240 DKVLGRAIAKSAI
+240 DKVLGRAIAKNAI
-253 EDVVEGVVEKEAT
+253 EDVVEGAVEKEAT
-266 RGLARRVAT
+266 RGIARRVAT
-275 GAGAEALPEAGQA
+275 GAGAEAIPEAGQA

-328 IGGIPGQSTPGPIA
+328 IGGIPGKPTPGPIA

-347 LSERQGFEADIEA
+347 ATDLEGFEADIA
-360 TGMPEAQDPAIRA
+360 ASGMPEAQDPVIRA
-373 RAAEL
+373 RAAEI
-378 MQSLGVDPVGAVERA
+378 MQIDSSADPIEAIEIAVAERN
-393 IYQRDQQAATRQAEE
+393 RQAELDQTE
-408 EDSDGLDVGRGESSV
+408 ESDVAEKLDVGGGGPDVSGVGGADAAAEAAGPSADVGRG
-423 PVSDTT
+423 
-429 EAGGGLAGDTTESGT
+429 
-444 GPVGVAGSP
+444 PVGGVGVSAGQPVADEGVVEP
-453 AGRSNVQ
+453 A
-460 ETTSAEPL
+460 L
-468 DEAKRIL
+468 DEAKQTLTDKKVPLPTRI
-475 ANKKIKLTE
+475 N
-484 RVDVARQLLNDT
+484 VATQLLNDT
-496 ILSNKIVNDVDQKQY
+496 ILNNEFVNVNDIDQKQFNQ
-511 DAAKNQLANGKH
+511 AKQQLANGKYN
-523 GGDPMAALEAVTGKK
+523 GDPVAALEAVTGKS
-538 FIAPTPLGA
+538 FAAPTPLT
-547 PAAVA
+547 PNVA
-552 APISIIP
+552 TPTSIIP
-559 PIDQVS
+559 PIDQIS
-565 PKAQITEQL
+565 PQANIAEQL
-574 APTGQAAPTATPV
+574 APTVQPAPAATAPV
-587 PEAAPI
+587 VEEAAPI
-593 TQAPIQ
+593 AP
-599 AVGEA
+599 
-604 TPATPALDLNTQ
+604 
-616 LDEYTSFVSK
+616 
-626 GQPAPA
+626 
-632 PLVESIARQYVD
+632 
-644 AAQAT
+644 
-649 GTEGLVS
+649 
-656 PDRIPAFSQFIGN
+656 
-669 ESTTVNALLE
+669 
-679 QAKQSAAAP
+679 AP
-688 EQKVSDIA
+688 EQKVSDIT

-703 AAPTPA
+703 AAPTEVVPA
-709 PVVEDVPGLQL
+709 LVSTL
-720 PPEAQEALPTVAEIN
+720 PPE
-735 PTFPEDVQ
+735 VQ
-743 ALQAEVNEFNP
+743 AAQAEVDQKNP
-754 GFEVRFNPDKVKP
+754 GFEIRYKAEDNRRR
-767 YSFGIVGQK
+767 YSYGLP
-776 KAVGNTAYTSVG
+776 G
-788 GLRKAILNEKPVQPK
+788 GKAIFSSPNLNAVKNSILDEKPVQPQK
-803 QVVEGVPVKRMPAGD
+803 TIDGVPVTVVPAGD
-818 AGGLNKPTRSFQL
+818 AGGLEKPTRSFQL

-878 RTPSLEEMDIYRR
+878 RTPTAEEMDIYRR
-891 GLSNAEIAKRRE
+891 GLSDKEVAKRRA
-903 LRSVWLPVNRIQ
+903 LRSTWNPTIRIQ

-921 KAEGN
+921 TAEGRA
-926 QLGTEEKLLEKQEGL
+926 LRTEEKLAEKQEGL
-941 TEAAKAVKKKQ
+941 TPAKKKE
-952 FAKRAKDIAKRTKVA
+952 FKARAEDIAKRTKAQSEQLV
-967 SAELSEAKSGVYK
+967 EAKAGIYK
-980 RARQKLRDAKRKPI
+980 AVRQKLKDATRKP
-994 MQAAMLKI
+994 AMKTWELKK

-1018 RDLKPEPYMFRR
+1018 RDLKPEPYMFRK

-1111 YHEALGHLGLRARF
+1111 YHEALGHLGLRERF
-1125 REGLDAIL
+1125 REGLDAVL
-1133 DDIYRT
+1133 EDIYRT

-1150 LSANQDLYSTDENP
+1150 LSANQDLYSKDENP

-1180 PLRASRMDKLM
+1180 PLRASRLDNLM

-1218 MAHQQALSGEGTVM
+1218 MAHEQALSGEGTVM
-1232 GSSSMMFSTPEQ
+1232 GSSSMMFKTPEQ
-1244 KKAKDTTADAQSD
+1244 NEADEKVADADTAAQDTIEKVATTTADRVD
-1257 IDTNMEKIATTAD
+1257 IRNSRGI
-1270 QMDMESFSKSKLKS
+1270 LGG
-1284 IGDMITGKSLK
+1284 IGDIIKGKTLK
-1295 NWLGGLMSTT
+1295 NWMGGLMSTT
-1305 ASNGWIGR
+1305 ASSGWIGR
-1313 GGLNFMTTDATLA
+1313 GGLAFMPTDGVLA
-1326 YAQTKL
+1326 YARTKL
-1332 PKPTADALEQ
+1332 FKPTADALEQ
-1342 AVDIANKMNG
+1342 AVDAADKMNG
-1352 TRAAIRRRLNRIRTD
+1352 TRAATRRLLNRTAAD
-1367 FEGYLLSDVDPII
+1367 LKNYLLSDADPII
-1380 VGKKKLK
+1380 VKGEKRK
-1387 ALPYAMDYGN
+1387 ALPVAMDHGN
-1397 YYNMDM
+1397 YYNIDM
-1403 VSLMN
+1403 VSLMD
-1408 AKSREDALKTDQIW
+1408 AKSREDAFKTDQIW
-1422 RRYTKRLKEP
+1422 RRYTKLLKDP
-1432 DLTADKKKEFKEALA
+1432 DLTPAKKKEFEGKLA
-1447 KREGQID
+1447 QRQAEID
-1454 GALKAIS
+1454 GALDIIS
-1461 ALSAPGRVLYK
+1461 KLSAPGRALYK
-1472 RVRDINRDMYD
+1472 RIRNMNRDMQLRRQYL
-1483 DIQFQMD
+1483 MD
-1490 KRIKNL
+1490 KRIENL

-1502 EETVSEM
+1502 EESISKM
-1509 AISIR
+1509 AIAIR

-1529 EDAHKDYPDVP
+1529 EDAHKDYPDIP

-1551 RRYGDYWLRIKKTK
+1551 RRYGNYWLRIKKTK

-1575 TMAERNEDL
+1575 TMAERDADWEAAAEEFGLD
-1584 KAFAKEM
+1584 KE
-1591 NVDLDSDGSTNFLQA
+1591 NQNQLQI
-1606 GNDVNTQLGEDFDDA
+1606 GNDVETQLGEDFDDA
-1621 NPFMVII
+1621 NPFMQVI
-1628 NKISNIDPDTFT
+1628 NKISGIDVDTFT
-1640 ESMKSQLR
+1640 EAKKNQLR
-1648 NDVYQLHLR
+1648 NDVYQLHLI

-1688 AEEYASDAV
+1688 AEEYASDVA
-1697 RLRFMPEIDRAITAA
+1697 RLRYVPEIDRALNAA
-1712 KKSVEPVPDVGKD
+1712 KKSIESAPDTG
-1725 EEDKISV
+1725 EDAEDRISI
-1732 SSNVKMLADDFIKT
+1732 STSERSLALDFIKT
-1746 IKERI
+1746 IQDRI
-1751 NGEIEPKPKGLANKI
+1751 NGEMEPQPNGLANKI

-1793 IRVAPHLWSKYGMD
+1793 MRVAPNLWGKYGMA
-1807 NTARAMG
+1807 NTTRAMG
-1814 RYMNVFKNRPKFESK
+1814 RYMNVFKNAPKFESK
-1829 EKGERKTLRI
+1829 AKGERKTFRI
-1839 LTLMEAPNIKNS
+1839 PTLMESNIVKNS
-1851 GRHRDALTR
+1851 KRHRDALTR
-1860 ATDEYGI
+1860 ATNEYGL
-1867 IMPLSEFLMG
+1867 IMPLSEFIMG
-1877 DKRTSQTAAKSG
+1877 DKRTSQAG
-1889 LSDFLQKS
+1889 LESNISEIREKT

-1905 DTSEQMTREIAFMST
+1905 DTSEQLTREVAFMAA

-1933 SPEERQNKAIIAAKD
+1933 SPEERQNKAVISAKD
-1948 VVNYTLGNYT
+1948 TVNYTLGNYT
-1958 NLNRP
+1958 NLNRS

-1969 ELARALFLFKQYSI
+1969 ELARALFLFKQYSV
-1983 ITTTFFVQ
+1983 ITTRFFVQ

-2020 LSMGFLMGG
+2020 LGMGFLMGG

-2055 RRERM
+2055 RKERM

-2079 PEHFGAPT
+2079 PEHFGQPMT
-2087 VTAEG
+2087 TAAD
-2092 GKKINLSDII
+2092 GKQIKLSDII

-2123 ASMWFR
+2123 AGMWFR
-2129 APRDAD
+2129 APKDAD
-2135 TWSQTIN
+2135 TWGQTVN

-2160 MGEEFSKGN
+2160 MGEEIAKGN
-2169 VLKGLEYLP
+2169 VLKGLEVGLP
-2178 AMVRAPIKAYRLS
+2178 AMVRAPFKAYRLS
-2191 TEGVRTQNEKIK
+2191 EEGVRTQTEKIK

-2233 RDILNSKRDL
+2233 RDILNSRKDL
-2243 ETQKADLLGAYK
+2243 ETQKTDLLGAYK

-2280 KFNKKIGNP
+2280 DFNKKIGNP

-2298 YRSLTGAASEEK
+2298 YRSLTGSAAEEK

-2322 SYYAD
+2322 SYYAE
-2327 QLLNPK
+2327 QLLKGQ

>member
-29 FAYVRQQAGGSGPQG
+29 FAYVRQQAGGGPQG

-50 LLEKIPVVGGLLAGA
+50 LLEKVPVVGGLLAGA

-154 GSALPF
+154 GSAIPF
-160 AAAAASGAGIPVIGA
+160 AAAAASGAGLPVIGA

-183 IVKGSISDAVYAR
+183 TVKGSISDAVYAR

-201 VPDAEAKLMAEEAQA
+201 ASEEQAKAMAEEAQA
-216 YGGENLDQVALG
+216 YGGKNLDQVALG

-233 VASATGF
+233 VAGATGF

-253 EDVVEGVVEKEAT
+253 GDVVEGEIKKEAT

-275 GAGAEALPEAGQA
+275 GAGAEAIPEAAQA

-328 IGGIPGQSTPGPIA
+328 IGGVPGQSAPGPIA
-342 TDEEI
+342 TEEEI

-360 TGMPEAQDPAIRA
+360 TGMPEAQDPEIRA
-373 RAAEL
+373 RAAEI
-378 MQSLGVDPVGAVERA
+378 MQIDSSADPIEAIEIAVAER
-393 IYQRDQQAATRQAEE
+393 DRQAELDQTE
-408 EDSDGLDVGRGESSV
+408 ESDVAEKLDVGGGGPDVSGASEAAADTAATGPSADVGRG
-423 PVSDTT
+423 
-429 EAGGGLAGDTTESGT
+429 
-444 GPVGVAGSP
+444 PVGGVGVPTGQSVAG
-453 AGRSNVQ
+453 
-460 ETTSAEPL
+460 
-468 DEAKRIL
+468 
-475 ANKKIKLTE
+475 
-484 RVDVARQLLNDT
+484 
-496 ILSNKIVNDVDQKQY
+496 
-511 DAAKNQLANGKH
+511 
-523 GGDPMAALEAVTGKK
+523 EAVVEPALK
-538 FIAPTPLGA
+538 PT
-547 PAAVA
+547 
-552 APISIIP
+552 SIIP
-559 PIDQVS
+559 PIETIT
-565 PKAQITEQL
+565 PEAQIADQL
-574 APTGQAAPTATPV
+574 AGVAPPPKVAPAPV
-587 PEAAPI
+587 VEDVAPI
-593 TQAPIQ
+593 TPAP
-599 AVGEA
+599 
-604 TPATPALDLNTQ
+604 TSDLNAQ
-616 LDEYTSFVSK
+616 IDEYTSFVSK

-632 PLVESIARQYVD
+632 PLVESIARQYVE
-644 AAQAT
+644 AMKTT
-649 GTEGLVS
+649 GVEGAVS
-656 PDRIPAFSQFIGN
+656 PERMPAFSQFVGN
-669 ESTTVNALLE
+669 EIDTITPLFEA
-679 QAKQSAAAP
+679 QAAP
-688 EQKVSDIA
+688 EQKVSEVA

-709 PVVEDVPGLQL
+709 SVVEDVPGLQL
-720 PPEAQEALPTVAEIN
+720 PPE
-735 PTFPEDVQ
+735 VQ
-743 ALQAEVNEFNP
+743 AAQAEVDQLNP
-754 GFEVRFNPDKVKP
+754 GFEIRYDESKDRRR
-767 YSFGIVGQK
+767 YSYGLP
-776 KAVGNTAYTSVG
+776 G
-788 GLRKAILNEKPVQPK
+788 GKAIFSSPNLNSVKNRVLNETPIQPK
-803 QVVEGVPVKRMPAGD
+803 QVIDGVPVKQMPAGD
-818 AGGLNKPTRSFQL
+818 AKGLEQRKPVEAE
-831 QPEKPSIAGKLLPAQ
+831 PEPKGPANAGKLNPAQ
-846 QEQIDLLKFE
+846 EQQQAVLEE
-856 IDAARKEQQI
+856 IDRNRRAKLI
-866 NDAQRSELVNML
+866 NDAQRTELVDML
-878 RTPSLEEMDIYRR
+878 RTPSPEEMDIFRS
-891 GLSNAEIAKRRE
+891 GLSDQEKAKRRA
-903 LRSVWLPVNRIQ
+903 LRSTWTPTVRIQ
-915 NEIDKL
+915 NELDKL
-921 KAEGN
+921 TAEGRA
-926 QLGTEEKLLEKQEGL
+926 LRTEEKLAEKQGGL
-941 TEAAKAVKKKQ
+941 TPAKKKEFKARAEDISSRTKAQSAQLVKAKEGIYKAV
-952 FAKRAKDIAKRTKVA
+952 RD
-967 SAELSEAKSGVYK
+967 
-980 RARQKLRDAKRKPI
+980 KLAQAKRKPLI
-994 MQAAMLKI
+994 QKAGLKK
-1002 QLAEGKI
+1002 QLDEGKI
-1009 NKQQYDRMV
+1009 NQQQYDRAV

-1030 GKGKATGITLE
+1030 AKGKATGITLE

-1060 KMVQSVADLPPAIR
+1060 KMVQSAADLPPAIR

-1093 AYLIADNMNGV
+1093 AYLIADNMNSV

-1111 YHEALGHLGLRARF
+1111 YHEALGHLGLRERF
-1125 REGLDAIL
+1125 REGLDAVL
-1133 DDIYRT
+1133 EDIYRT

-1150 LSANQDLYSTDENP
+1150 LSANQDLYSKDENP

-1180 PLRASRMDKLM
+1180 PLRASRFDKLT
-1191 KYIKDFARKYLGLD
+1191 KFIKDFARKYLGFD

-1218 MAHQQALSGEGTVM
+1218 MAHEQALSGEGTVM
-1232 GSSSMMFSTPEQ
+1232 GSSSMMFKTPEQ
-1244 KKAKDTTADAQSD
+1244 NEADEKVADADTAAQATIEKVATTTADRID
-1257 IDTNMEKIATTAD
+1257 IRN
-1270 QMDMESFSKSKLKS
+1270 SRGVLGG
-1284 IGDMITGKSLK
+1284 IGDIIKGKTLK
-1295 NWLGGLMSTT
+1295 NWMGGLMSTT
-1305 ASNGWIGR
+1305 ASSGWIGR
-1313 GGLNFMTTDATLA
+1313 GGLRFMPTDGVIA
-1326 YAQTKL
+1326 YAKTKL
-1332 PKPTADALEQ
+1332 FKPTADALEQ
-1342 AVDIANKMNG
+1342 AVDTADKMNG
-1352 TRAAIRRRLNRIRTD
+1352 TRAATRRLLNKVYAD
-1367 FEGYLLSDVDPII
+1367 LKSYLLSDADPYM
-1380 VGKKKLK
+1380 VGGEKRK
-1387 ALPYAMDYGN
+1387 ALPVAMDHGN
-1397 YYNMDM
+1397 YYNIDM
-1403 VSLMN
+1403 VSLMD
-1408 AKSREDALKTDQIW
+1408 AKSREDAFKTDQIW
-1422 RRYTKRLKEP
+1422 RRYTKLLKDP
-1432 DLTADKKKEFKEALA
+1432 DLTPAKKKEFEGKLA
-1447 KREGQID
+1447 QRQAEID
-1454 GALKAIS
+1454 GALKIIDK
-1461 ALSAPGRVLYK
+1461 LSAQGRALYK
-1472 RVRDINRDMYD
+1472 RIRNMNRDMQLRRQYL
-1483 DIQFQMD
+1483 MD
-1490 KRIKNL
+1490 KRVENL

-1502 EETVSEM
+1502 DESVSKM
-1509 AISIR
+1509 AIAIR

-1551 RRYGDYWLRIKKTK
+1551 RRYGNYWLRIKKTK

-1575 TMAERNEDL
+1575 TMAERDADW
-1584 KAFAKEM
+1584 KAAAEEFG
-1591 NVDLDSDGSTNFLQA
+1591 LDMQNQNQLQI
-1606 GNDVNTQLGEDFDDA
+1606 GNDVETQLGEDFDDA
-1621 NPFMVII
+1621 NPFMQVI
-1628 NKISNIDPDTFT
+1628 NKISGIDVDTFT
-1640 ESMKSQLR
+1640 EAKKNQLR
-1648 NDVYQLHLR
+1648 NDVYQLYLIN
-1657 STPEGSGRKQFIK
+1657 TPEGSGRKQFIK

-1688 AEEYASDAV
+1688 AEEYASDV
-1697 RLRFMPEIDRAITAA
+1697 SRLRYSPEIDRALNTAR
-1712 KKSVEPVPDVGKD
+1712 KSIENVPDTG
-1725 EEDKISV
+1725 EDAEDRISI
-1732 SSNVKMLADDFIKT
+1732 STSERSLALDFIKT
-1746 IKERI
+1746 IQDRI
-1751 NGEIEPKPKGLANKI
+1751 NGEMEPQPNGLANKI

-1793 IRVAPHLWSKYGMD
+1793 MRVAPNLWGKYGMA
-1807 NTARAMG
+1807 NTTRAMG
-1814 RYMNVFKNRPKFESK
+1814 RYMNVFKNAPKFESK
-1829 EKGERKTLRI
+1829 DKGQRKTLRI
-1839 LTLMEAPNIKNS
+1839 PTLMESNIIKNS
-1851 GRHRDALTR
+1851 KRHRDALTR
-1860 ATDEYGI
+1860 ATNEYGL
-1867 IMPLSEFLMG
+1867 IMPLSEFIMG
-1877 DKRTSQTAAKSG
+1877 DKRTAQTG
-1889 LSDFLQKS
+1889 LESNLSEAREKI

-1905 DTSEQMTREIAFMST
+1905 DTSEQLTREVAFMAA

-1933 SPEERQNKAIIAAKD
+1933 SPEERQNKAVIAAKD
-1948 VVNYTLGNYT
+1948 TVNYTLGNYT

-1969 ELARALFLFKQYSI
+1969 ELARALFLFKQYSV
-1983 ITTTFFVQ
+1983 ITTRFFVQ
-1991 ASRSIFG
+1991 ATRAIFG
-1998 PMFGGKTSRAE
+1998 KNTPREERT
-2009 QVAAMKEMTGV
+2009 AAMKEMTGV
-2020 LSMGFLMGG
+2020 LGMGFLMGG

-2060 KKNPLTA
+2060 RKNPLTA

-2079 PEHFGAPT
+2079 PEKFGQPMITDAN
-2087 VTAEG
+2087 
-2092 GKKINLSDII
+2092 GKSIKLSDII

-2123 ASMWFR
+2123 AGMWFR
-2129 APRDAD
+2129 APKDAD
-2135 TWSQTIN
+2135 TWAQTVN

-2160 MGEEFSKGN
+2160 MGEEFAKGD
-2169 VLKGLEYLP
+2169 VLKGLEVGLP

-2191 TEGVRTQNEKIK
+2191 EEGVRTQTEKIK

-2233 RDILNSKRDL
+2233 RDILNSKKDL

-2280 KFNKKIGNP
+2280 EFNKKVGNP

-2298 YRSLTGAASEEK
+2298 YRSLTGAAAEEK

>member
-20 PSTAMPSEL
+20 ADNVNPTTL
-29 FAYVRQQAGGSGPQG
+29 FAFVQQQAGGEGGPTG

-65 ADIPLNV
+65 ADIPLNL
-72 VSGLASTGKSFTDV
+72 VSGLASTGKSLTDV
-86 FGAENMASN
+86 FGAGNTASGM
-95 ALETVA
+95 LDTVA
-101 QYAESLTSA
+101 KYAESLTSA

-124 EAEGKG
+124 AAEGKG

-139 RSFAVNPLDTLANVT
+139 SSFAVNPLDTLANVT

-160 AAAAASGAGIPVIGA
+160 AAAAALAPETGGLSLAPLVA
-175 LGAASGVG
+175 LGGASGVG
-183 IVKGSISDAVYAR
+183 TVKGSISDAVYAR

-201 VPDAEAKLMAEEAQA
+201 VPDAEAKIMAEEAQA
-216 YGGENLDQVALG
+216 YGGENLDQIALG

-240 DKVLGRAIAKSAI
+240 DKVLGRAIAKRAV
-253 EDVVEGVVEKEAT
+253 EDVVEGAVEKEAT
-266 RGLARRVAT
+266 RGLARRTVT
-275 GAGAEALPEAGQA
+275 GAGAEAIPEAAQA
-288 GQERFAQNLAEQR
+288 GQERFAQNLAQQR

-347 LSERQGFEADIEA
+347 LSERQGFEAEIEA

-393 IYQRDQQAATRQAEE
+393 IYQRDQQTASGQTEE
-408 EDSDGLDVGRGESSV
+408 EDSDGLDVGGSGPSV

-429 EAGGGLAGDTTESGT
+429 EAGQGLAGEITESGT
-444 GPVGVAGSP
+444 GPVGDAGAP
-453 AGRSNVQ
+453 AGRPNVQ
-460 ETTSAEPL
+460 ETTSTEPL

-547 PAAVA
+547 PAAP
-552 APISIIP
+552 APKVE
-559 PIDQVS
+559 PIDPFGAQMAEYEAIVGAGKRPSEAMANSIASTIVGSMQDGTYQKLSES
-565 PKAQITEQL
+565 PYARAIAQFTNQDKGTAERNALDAAISNAQKV
-574 APTGQAAPTATPV
+574 APTGQAAPAATAPKAET
-587 PEAAPI
+587 
-593 TQAPIQ
+593 
-599 AVGEA
+599 
-604 TPATPALDLNTQ
+604 
-616 LDEYTSFVSK
+616 
-626 GQPAPA
+626 
-632 PLVESIARQYVD
+632 
-644 AAQAT
+644 
-649 GTEGLVS
+649 
-656 PDRIPAFSQFIGN
+656 
-669 ESTTVNALLE
+669 E
-679 QAKQSAAAP
+679 QANP
-688 EQKVSDIA
+688 GE
-696 GTLEQNI
+696 NI
-703 AAPTPA
+703 AAPTLA
-709 PVVEDVPGLQL
+709 PVVEL
-720 PPEAQEALPTVAEIN
+720 PPEVQEA
-735 PTFPEDVQ
+735 
-743 ALQAEVNEFNP
+743 QAEVDQFNP
-754 GFEVRFNPDKVKP
+754 GFEIRYNADLNPRRR
-767 YSFGIVGQK
+767 YSYGLPGSKNLFYSPSLGPIKRRIVE
-776 KAVGNTAYTSVG
+776 
-788 GLRKAILNEKPVQPK
+788 IEKPVQPK
-803 QVVEGVPVKRMPAGD
+803 QVVEGVPVRQLPAGE
-818 AGGLNKPTRSFQL
+818 AKGIKPQAKREAPL
-831 QPEKPSIAGKLLPAQ
+831 QIEPPSIAGKLSPAQ
-846 QEQIDLLKFE
+846 EEQQSLLLAE
-856 IDAARKEQQI
+856 IDAARNSLLI
-866 NDAQRSELVNML
+866 NNAERTELVEML
-878 RTPSLEEMDIYRR
+878 RTPTGRDLARS
-891 GLSNAEIAKRRE
+891 RE
-903 LRSVWLPVNRIQ
+903 WTLATAIQ
-915 NEIDKL
+915 NDIDKL
-921 KAEGN
+921 KNEGSA
-926 QLGTEEKLLEKQEGL
+926 LRGEEKILAKKLGRDVRLEPEVDKAGNVTEDL
-941 TEAAKAVKKKQ
+941 TAEEAALAEKVADLKE
-952 FAKRAKDIAKRTKVA
+952 RTKA
-967 SAELSEAKSGVYK
+967 QNDALSKAKSGIYK
-980 RARQKLRDAKRKPI
+980 RTREKLAERMDTRQKRIAQLKRNREKGLI
-994 MQAAMLKI
+994 SEVVFRREMG
-1002 QLAEGKI
+1002 E
-1009 NKQQYDRMV
+1009 V
-1018 RDLKPEPYMFRR
+1018 RPERPMFRKA
-1030 GKGKATGITLE
+1030 KGKATGITLE

-1074 KEIEKLGRTDAF
+1074 KEIEDLNRTDSF

-1150 LSANQDLYSTDENP
+1150 LSANKDLYSKDENP

-1180 PLRASRMDKLM
+1180 PLRASRLDKLL
-1191 KYIKDFARKYLGLD
+1191 KYIKDFARKYLGFD
-1205 LKFSDREVRTILA
+1205 FKFSDREVRTILA
-1218 MAHQQALSGEGTVM
+1218 MAHEQAISGEGTVM

-1270 QMDMESFSKSKLKS
+1270 QMDMESFSKSKLQS

-1342 AVDIANKMNG
+1342 AIDAANKMNG

-1367 FEGYLLSDVDPII
+1367 FEGYLLSNADPI
-1380 VGKKKLK
+1380 VVNNKKLK

-1397 YYNMDM
+1397 YFNIDM
-1403 VSLMN
+1403 VSLMD

-1422 RRYTKRLKEP
+1422 RRYTKLLKDP
-1432 DLTADKKKEFKEALA
+1432 DLTPAKKKDYESKLA
-1447 KREGQID
+1447 KREAEID
-1454 GALKAIS
+1454 GALKATS
-1461 ALSAPGRVLYK
+1461 ALSKEGRVLYK

-1502 EETVSEM
+1502 EETVSKM
-1509 AISIR
+1509 AIAIR

-1551 RRYGDYWLRIKKTK
+1551 RRYGNYWLRIKKTK

-1591 NVDLDSDGSTNFLQA
+1591 NVDLNSDGSTNFLQA
-1606 GNDVNTQLGEDFDDA
+1606 GNDVKTQLGEDFDDE

-1628 NKISNIDPDTFT
+1628 NKISKIDPDTFT
-1640 ESMKSQLR
+1640 EGMKSQLR

-1657 STPEGSGRKQFIK
+1657 NTPEGSGRKQFIK

-1676 WSSDVLRTFGAT
+1676 WSSDVLRTFGVT

-1697 RLRFMPEIDRAITAA
+1697 RLRFMPDIDRALNAA
-1712 KKSVEPVPDVGKD
+1712 KKSVEPVSDVGKG

-1732 SSNVKMLADDFIKT
+1732 SSNVKTLADDFIRS
-1746 IKERI
+1746 IEGRI
-1751 NGEIEPKPKGLANKI
+1751 QGEMEPQPSSLATKI
-1766 VPWMNQL
+1766 VPWANQL

-1793 IRVAPHLWSKYGMD
+1793 MRVAPNLWGKYGMA
-1807 NTARAMG
+1807 NTARVMG
-1814 RYMNVFKNRPKFESK
+1814 RYMNVFKNMPKFESK

-1839 LTLMEAPNIKNS
+1839 LTLMESNIVKNS

-1860 ATDEYGI
+1860 ATDEYGL

-1877 DKRTSQTAAKSG
+1877 DKRTPQSAAKSG
-1889 LSDFLQKS
+1889 LSSFLQKS

-1948 VVNYTLGNYT
+1948 TVNYTLGNYT

-1991 ASRSIFG
+1991 ATRAI
-1998 PMFGGKTSRAE
+1998 FGGKTPRE
-2009 QVAAMKEMTGV
+2009 ERVAAMKEMTGV
-2020 LSMGFLMGG
+2020 LGMGFLMGG

-2055 RRERM
+2055 RRLRM

-2129 APRDAD
+2129 APKDAD
-2135 TWSQTIN
+2135 TWTQTVN

-2160 MGEEFSKGN
+2160 MGEEMAKGN
-2169 VLKGLEYLP
+2169 VLKGLEVGLP

-2203 LKAEELSNAEIIG
+2203 LAAEEMSNAEIIG

-2233 RDILNSKRDL
+2233 RDILNSDKKLD
-2243 ETQKADLLGAYK
+2243 EQKTELLGAYK
-2255 RAVRRIQNGDADGQE
+2255 QAVRRIQNGDADGQE
-2270 KAREA
+2270 EARKAVE
-2275 VNDIM
+2275 DIM
-2280 KFNKKIGNP
+2280 EYNKKIGNP

-2298 YRSLTGAASEEK
+2298 YRSLTGSVSEAK
-2310 YDIQGMGLNQID
+2310 YDIQGMGLNQVE

>member
-6 YSIQYNG
+6 YSVQYNG

-20 PSTAMPSEL
+20 ADTASPDEI
-29 FAYVRQQAGGSGPQG
+29 FTFVKQQAGGGGPQG

-50 LLEKIPVVGGLLAGA
+50 LLEKVPVVGGLLAGA

-101 QYAESLTSA
+101 RYAESLTSA

-139 RSFAVNPLDTLANVT
+139 RSFAVNPIDTLANVT

-183 IVKGSISDAVYAR
+183 TVKGSISDAVYAR

-201 VPDAEAKLMAEEAQA
+201 ASEEQAKAMAEEAQA

-228 GALGA
+228 GTLGA
-233 VASATGF
+233 IASATGF
-240 DKVLGRAIAKSAI
+240 DKVLGRAIAKRAI
-253 EDVVEGVVEKEAT
+253 EDVVEGAVEKEAT
-266 RGLARRVAT
+266 RGLVRRVAT
-275 GAGAEALPEAGQA
+275 GAGAEALPEAAQA

-328 IGGIPGQSTPGPIA
+328 IGGVPGQSTPGPVA

-347 LSERQGFEADIEA
+347 LSERAGFEADIEA
-360 TGMPEAQDPAIRA
+360 TGLPEAQDPAIRA

-393 IYQRDQQAATRQAEE
+393 VYQRDKAKAVSEPTEE
-408 EDSDGLDVGRGESSV
+408 EANDELDVGGGGPSV
-423 PVSDTT
+423 SVSDAP
-429 EAGGGLAGDTTESGT
+429 EAGQGLAREITESGT
-444 GPVGVAGSP
+444 GPVGDAGAP
-453 AGRSNVQ
+453 AGRPDVQ
-460 ETTSAEPL
+460 EDASAEPL
-468 DEAKRIL
+468 
-475 ANKKIKLTE
+475 
-484 RVDVARQLLNDT
+484 
-496 ILSNKIVNDVDQKQY
+496 
-511 DAAKNQLANGKH
+511 
-523 GGDPMAALEAVTGKK
+523 EAV
-538 FIAPTPLGA
+538 AP
-547 PAAVA
+547 VA

-565 PKAQITEQL
+565 PEAQIAKQLAPTEQPAPAVTPVAEVTPTTPVPTQVVEEAAPAAPTPTAVEQSPLQQIAGLEDGVQRARAIKTYLTDLQAQGSGFDQLRIVQDAIDEYRALTEPRRVEQRARREARKDLKAEEAALNTVEAQITE
-574 APTGQAAPTATPV
+574 AA
-587 PEAAPI
+587 
-593 TQAPIQ
+593 
-599 AVGEA
+599 
-604 TPATPALDLNTQ
+604 
-616 LDEYTSFVSK
+616 S
-626 GQPAPA
+626 
-632 PLVESIARQYVD
+632 
-644 AAQAT
+644 
-649 GTEGLVS
+649 
-656 PDRIPAFSQFIGN
+656 
-669 ESTTVNALLE
+669 
-679 QAKQSAAAP
+679 AP

-703 AAPTPA
+703 AAPTIA
-709 PVVEDVPGLQL
+709 PVEEVVRADIQPENK
-720 PPEAQEALPTVAEIN
+720 PPEP
-735 PTFPEDVQ
+735 PKPPEVQ
-743 ALQAEVNEFNP
+743 AAQVEVDQFNP
-754 GFEVRFNPDKVKP
+754 GFEIRFNEDNSPRRR
-767 YSFGIVGQK
+767 YSYGLP
-776 KAVGNTAYTSVG
+776 G
-788 GLRKAILNEKPVQPK
+788 GKNLFYSPSLGPIKNRIIKIEKPIQPK
-803 QVVEGVPVKRMPAGD
+803 QTVDGVPVRQLPAGE
-818 AGGLNKPTRSFQL
+818 AKGIKPPAKRKAPL
-831 QPEKPSIAGKLLPAQ
+831 QIEPSSIAGKLSPAQ
-846 QEQIDLLKFE
+846 EEQQSLLLTE
-856 IDAARKEQQI
+856 IDVARNSLLI
-866 NDAQRSELVNML
+866 NNAERTELVEML
-878 RTPSLEEMDIYRR
+878 RTPTGRDLARS
-891 GLSNAEIAKRRE
+891 RE
-903 LRSVWLPVNRIQ
+903 WTLATVIQ
-915 NEIDKL
+915 NDINKL
-921 KAEGN
+921 KDEGSA
-926 QLGTEEKLLEKQEGL
+926 LRGEEKILAKKLRRNVLLEPEVDEAGNVTQEL
-941 TEAAKAVKKKQ
+941 TVKEAALAERVANLKE
-952 FAKRAKDIAKRTKVA
+952 RTKSQSDA
-967 SAELSEAKSGVYK
+967 LSKAKSGIYK
-980 RARQKLRDAKRKPI
+980 RTREKLAEHKDKRQKRIAHLKRSREKGFI
-994 MQAAMLKI
+994 SEVVFRREMG
-1002 QLAEGKI
+1002 E
-1009 NKQQYDRMV
+1009 V
-1018 RDLKPEPYMFRR
+1018 RPERPMFRR
-1030 GKGKATGITLE
+1030 AKGKATGITLE

-1060 KMVQSVADLPPAIR
+1060 KMVQSVADLPPAVR
-1074 KEIEKLGRTDAF
+1074 KEIEDLGRTDAF

-1111 YHEALGHLGLRARF
+1111 YHEALGHLGLRERF

-1144 ALADKF
+1144 ALANKF
-1150 LSANQDLYSTDENP
+1150 LSANQDLYSKDENP
-1164 TARAVEEVLA
+1164 IARAVEEVLA

-1180 PLRASRMDKLM
+1180 PLRASRMDKIM
-1191 KYIKDFARKYLGLD
+1191 KYIKDFARQYLGFD
-1205 LKFSDREVRTILA
+1205 FKFSDREVRTILA

-1244 KKAKDTTADAQSD
+1244 KKAKDETATVQID
-1257 IDTNMEKIATTAD
+1257 IDTNIEKFATTTTD
-1270 QMDMESFSKSKLKS
+1270 QMDMESYSKGLLGS
-1284 IGDMITGKSLK
+1284 IGDMIKGKSLK

-1305 ASNGWIGR
+1305 ASSGWIGR
-1313 GGLNFMTTDATLA
+1313 GGLNFMTTDAVIA
-1326 YAQTKL
+1326 YAKTKL
-1332 PKPTADALEQ
+1332 AKPTADALEQ
-1342 AVDIANKMNG
+1342 AVDAASKMNG
-1352 TRAAIRRRLNRIRTD
+1352 TRAATRRRLNRTRTD
-1367 FEGYLLSDVDPII
+1367 FESYLLSDVDPII

-1387 ALPYAMDYGN
+1387 ALPVAMDYGN
-1397 YYNMDM
+1397 GTNMDM
-1403 VSLMN
+1403 VKLME

-1422 RRYTKRLKEP
+1422 RKYTKLLKNP
-1432 DLTADKKKEFKEALA
+1432 DLTPAKKKYFEGKLTE
-1447 KREGQID
+1447 REGEID
-1454 GALKAIS
+1454 SALKIIS
-1461 ALSAPGRVLYK
+1461 ALSKEGRALYK
-1472 RVRDINRDMYD
+1472 RVRDMNRDMYD
-1483 DIQFQMD
+1483 DIQFQLD
-1490 KRIKNL
+1490 KRIKDL

-1502 EETVSEM
+1502 EEAISNM
-1509 AISIR
+1509 AVSIR

-1551 RRYGDYWLRIKKTK
+1551 RRYGNYWLRIKKTK

-1575 TMAERNEDL
+1575 TMAERDADWEAAAEEFGL
-1584 KAFAKEM
+1584 EKE
-1591 NVDLDSDGSTNFLQA
+1591 NSNHLQR
-1606 GNDVNTQLGEDFDDA
+1606 GNDVSTQLGEDFDA
-1621 NPFMVII
+1621 ENPFMTII
-1628 NKISNIDPDTFT
+1628 NKISKINPDTFT
-1640 ESMKSQLR
+1640 EGMKSQLR

-1688 AEEYASDAV
+1688 AEEYASDAA
-1697 RLRFMPEIDRAITAA
+1697 RLRYVPEIDRAITAA
-1712 KKSVEPVPDVGKD
+1712 KKSIESIGGS
-1725 EEDKISV
+1725 EQT
-1732 SSNVKMLADDFIKT
+1732 LAGDFIRS
-1746 IKERI
+1746 IQERI
-1751 NGEIEPKPKGLANKI
+1751 NGEMEPQPKGLANKI
-1766 VPWMNQL
+1766 VPWANQL

-1793 IRVAPHLWSKYGMD
+1793 MRVAPHLWGKYGMA
-1807 NTARAMG
+1807 NTARAMA
-1814 RYMNVFKNRPKFESK
+1814 RYMNVFKNTPKFESK

-1851 GRHRDALTR
+1851 GRHLDALTR
-1860 ATDEYGI
+1860 AMDEYGL

-1877 DKRTSQTAAKSG
+1877 DKRTAQTAAQGSLGK
-1889 LSDFLQKS
+1889 FRQKV
-1897 YDAMTYLF
+1897 YDVMTYLF

-1948 VVNYTLGNYT
+1948 TVNYTLGNYT

-1963 PVMKGS
+1963 PIMKGS

-1991 ASRSIFG
+1991 ATRAIFG
-1998 PMFGGKTSRAE
+1998 KNTPRDERA
-2009 QVAAMKEMTGV
+2009 AAMKEMTGV
-2020 LSMGFLMGG
+2020 LGMGFLMGG

-2092 GKKINLSDII
+2092 GKQINLSDII

-2135 TWSQTIN
+2135 TWSQTVN

-2150 GASASLNIVS
+2150 GASASMNIVS

-2203 LKAEELSNAEIIG
+2203 LAAEDISNADIIG
-2216 AALGFNPTQVAK
+2216 AMLGFNPTQVAK

-2233 RDILNSKRDL
+2233 RDVLNSRNKLND
-2243 ETQKADLLGAYK
+2243 QKTELLGAYK
-2255 RAVRRIQNGDADGQE
+2255 QAVRRIQNGDADGQE

-2275 VNDIM
+2275 FEDIM
-2280 KFNKKIGNP
+2280 EYNKKVGNP

-2298 YRSLTGAASEEK
+2298 YRSLTGSVAEAK
-2310 YDIQGMGLNQID
+2310 YDVQGMGLNELE
-2322 SYYAD
+2322 SEYAKKLGIG
-2327 QLLNPK
+2327 Q